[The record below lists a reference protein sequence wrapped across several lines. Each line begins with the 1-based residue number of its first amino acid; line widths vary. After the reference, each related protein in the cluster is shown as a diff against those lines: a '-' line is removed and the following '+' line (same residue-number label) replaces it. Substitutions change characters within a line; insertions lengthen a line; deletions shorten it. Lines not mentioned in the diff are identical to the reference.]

1 MNRIRVK
8 TILCVALAAVMAA
21 VLVIASLALIPRT
34 RSEEILPDPNVAI
47 DDGNGALSVYVSGAE
62 VEEAKN
68 GGYFV
73 PAGAEV
79 TVTVVNETG
88 IFRSLS
94 VTGAQN
100 GSGENGEFAVTNE
113 NDAYDYGCVLEG
125 VIAGPNGLN
134 ISAAAGGVTDADT
147 GKLFSLPYTVD
158 DGDDLLALARI
169 FADDYASADPSAPA
183 KADDLG
189 RFGLAAG
196 EESKLQHG
204 YFRMT
209 ANIIVNDES
218 FEGIGS
224 RGSHGNGMPFQGCFD
239 FNGTYAYINISKTD
253 AKDID
258 FATVSRAENEEEI
271 INVADL
277 GFFSYLYGEGVQDGS
292 AAGAHPCLVRGA
304 DVRGSIAVNTV
315 ASSGLYT
322 GQYRVHAGGVAGSA
336 GKNVVIDG
344 ARSQVS
350 VSVQAGKASLVL
362 GGIFGFCSASVDE
375 WSNAVYE
382 GDYGSISGITNG
394 AGADVFVGGLAGILQ
409 NAYANGFSNTARA
422 TSFVANAD
430 AETSGS
436 AYVGGLAGAV
446 YVGPSLYKFAE
457 TDQPRSV
464 TLRRFASSVRDSF
477 VLSSVIDNESSTA
490 AINPDDFSA
499 GSAGAVAGGFVGGI
513 YVEQSGSSSHTV
525 TVSHVNFTGG
535 SVPLTVT
542 AQTLDGG
549 SRGAAFAGGLIGYI
563 QTDSA
568 AYIRYEVSEN
578 SAAGNPAN
586 STFACDTE
594 ILATQNGVGPAY
606 AGGLFGYNAFN
617 LTDSG
622 ATDGLHFRLTAG
634 EHAFRVTA
642 MQSALSSAG
651 GKNLYD
657 VSAGLYSSRLQAG
670 YALSDFTLYA
680 DNAEVTAGRTA
691 GSAATGDIAA
701 GGFAGKASGDGAAA
715 AISNVTMQFGEDVS
729 VNALGYSYDSQYAH
743 SSGAGADTGNNV
755 YAGGFI
761 GYIQN
766 YGVADNGQAT
776 ASNAKLSNITVR
788 FGSSSGYAVRGVQN
802 AASGNA
808 DYKTEGYVGGVF
820 GMLANCSARNL
831 IFEGA
836 PGGSLIYF
844 TSSNN
849 PNTASVGGLVG
860 ATRSGANTSA
870 SYGSGNLSYLDY
882 AIAGGTVENAHVVG
896 RAYYAPPSEGEITE
910 EGTDPT
916 AVQSGHN
923 YDIYVG
929 GAIGVFGSERGN
941 ISATVSDIYVYDTVV
956 EAIGEQYMRTYAGG
970 VFGGIW
976 YSGSLSAADCAVI
989 GSNVTASSVSFHAHA
1004 GGIAG
1009 LLQSCSVTACHVLD
1023 SSVAAATEAD
1033 TVYMQTGRNR
1043 DWEWFGWGDWYPV
1056 YGDVSIYGSVGGIY
1070 GNLTGSNQA
1079 VSGCYS
1085 NAYLSISGVH
1095 TRIGGIGADD
1105 GGETSRGTNYFVY
1118 ENAGTREGFADSGG
1132 TAYAI
1137 YLHGNYENSLEL
1149 TSSGESGGEEDIF
1162 PNVPYDNVISSDEN
1176 IVSVRKETRNEGSGW
1191 NPQSVD
1197 YNVATGEAS
1206 GTAYASVVVT
1216 LANNDTYT
1224 LCSYPVIVDGETPV
1238 SGFGLGVYDADG
1250 YSAGSASE
1258 IEEGDTDGYFS
1269 YSSEDGVEKYTYVRV
1284 NSGSDKVQNLLV
1296 APRGNLADGTPLAY
1310 FPVLAA
1316 VYDASG
1322 AESSAAV
1329 GAGYVEAILGRCTD
1343 GNQKTPSAFN
1353 GSVTLSFAGEAG
1365 SQTHFTLTPSP
1376 TLAERTVIVVQY
1388 EVDGTKYGVIAEFIP
1403 NEVNGVTAVPGEDTQ
1418 PMGSYTEGEGE
1429 NKDYFYIYAPGDT
1442 VRFDALVS
1450 HIHGDRNSYLVEV
1463 EFEGEAGN
1471 GDDVGSSVSIVSANG
1486 TVDVPAYNAGGP
1498 NIYAVTCNV
1507 LGTGF
1512 SDTVYIEVREEIE
1525 DVSYTLSGAN
1535 VSSDRKAVK
1544 NTDYTFT
1551 ATPQAGYGLA
1561 PAVAIDGTGVTNITE
1576 GAGGTATWNGRNISY
1591 TYDKNTGA
1599 YAFTLPAEMMTA
1611 DVESLTIQISF
1622 AKVYNIVFIP
1632 NYTGGN
1638 ASDDVFTVTVVAGE
1652 KLNATDA
1659 WYADFLEW
1667 RDGKIGEDGSR
1678 SGGLIDSRYGFDFA
1692 GFYLAS
1698 EANSSAAYG
1707 SSFEEMLKAGMTAN
1721 GPIMFYARWTYNVL
1735 VETPEGVTV
1744 SSGLSSSLVQ
1754 ENGIVPIDD
1763 RHGFSFRVRVTA
1775 PGGWAG
1781 ETRFSV
1787 YIRNAEDGQYVDIT
1801 DYFADGANGWFI
1813 DADELLELA
1822 RTNGSG
1828 LLYIRVYSDSLTVW
1842 QGDSAAQEIDSVRSD
1857 GVFTVEYS
1865 ANYSGAQAP
1874 GDVSLLFN
1882 VNDGADELD
1891 LPADTSLRLYY
1902 LQNGA
1907 AVWAGSYTVPEG
1919 GASSVVLAGKGC
1931 VFTALKGF
1939 DAFPADRSGISSE
1952 TFYLVVTLPDNKVN
1966 FEAQLGSA
1974 ASFASSVAVSAA
1986 EPDGDLDLEGYGSV
2000 AGELAGDS
2008 SLQRPTVSAA
2018 EKQLQYYRADVRSVT
2033 AVNAAAGSYAPLTY
2047 TVTAG
2052 CAGIAGAPEDVR
2064 HANLRYV
2071 WEIRR
2076 ADGGAIGT
2084 VWLNGADGMPKNA
2097 LLQSVSAVYF
2107 AAAEG
2112 TETLV
2117 LDGEYVVS
2125 LLAVR
2130 NTQYPGAGT
2139 VLWTKTLSA

>member
-21 VLVIASLALIPRT
+21 ALVIASLALIPRT

-47 DDGNGALSVYVSGAE
+47 DDGNGALSVYVSGAK

-189 RFGLAAG
+189 RFGLTAG

-224 RGSHGNGMPFQGCFD
+224 RGNGMPFQGCFD
-239 FNGTYAYINISKTD
+239 FNGNYAYINISKTD

-258 FATVSRAENEEEI
+258 FATVGRAKNEEEI
-271 INVADL
+271 INVADF

-436 AYVGGLAGAV
+436 AYVGGLAGIA
-446 YVGPSLYKFAE
+446 YVGPALYKFSE
-457 TDQPRSV
+457 TADAKNI
-464 TLRRFASSVRDSF
+464 TIRRFVSEIQDSF
-477 VLSSVIDNESSTA
+477 VLSSVIDNADGSKTN
-490 AINPDDFSA
+490 IKPDDFSS
-499 GSAGAVAGGFVGGI
+499 GSAGAVSGGLVGGV
-513 YVEQSGSSSHTV
+513 YSTSYTV
-525 TVSHVNFTGG
+525 TIS
-535 SVPLTVT
+535 SVRFIDSDSGAPLTVS
-542 AQTLDGG
+542 AQTLDAG
-549 SRGAAFAGGLIGYI
+549 STGAVFAGGMVGYI

-568 AYIRYEVSEN
+568 KNIRYEASDF
-578 SAAGNPAN
+578 STAGNQEYTFDAN
-586 STFACDTE
+586 VSVS
-594 ILATQNGVGPAY
+594 ATQNGAGPAY
-606 AGGLFGYNAFN
+606 AGGLFGYNAFDI
-617 LTDSG
+617 TQSG
-622 ATDGLHFRLTAG
+622 SSESGLHFHLTDG
-634 EHAFRVTA
+634 EHSVNVLAE
-642 MQSALSSAG
+642 QSALSVPGATSTD
-651 GKNLYD
+651 GKSTTMYD
-657 VSAGLYSSRLQAG
+657 VCAGLYSSRLQHD
-670 YALSDFTLYA
+670 YSVYDFTLYA
-680 DNAEVTAGRTA
+680 DKAEVTAQRAA

-701 GGFAGKASGDGAAA
+701 GGFAGKASGGSM
-715 AISNVTMQFGEDVS
+715 SNVSMQFGKNVS
-729 VNALGYSYDSQYAH
+729 VNALGYSYDSAYGH
-743 SSGAGADTGNNV
+743 NGGAGADTGNNV

-761 GYIQN
+761 GYLQN
-766 YGVADNGQAT
+766 CTLNENG
-776 ASNAKLSNITVR
+776 ASDITVN
-788 FGSSSGYAVRGVQN
+788 FGAGSGAGTARYAVRGVQN
-802 AASGNA
+802 AVSGNA

-820 GMLANCSARNL
+820 GMLANGNAWNL
-831 IFEGA
+831 HFTGA
-836 PGGSLIYF
+836 SGGSLIYF

-849 PNTASVGGLVG
+849 PNTASVGGLIG
-860 ATRSGANTSA
+860 ATRTGASTSSA
-870 SYGSGNLSYLDY
+870 SYGSGDINDRNYSAYSVT
-882 AIAGGTVENAHVVG
+882 GGTVKNAHVVG
-896 RAYYAPPSEGEITE
+896 RAYHSEQG
-910 EGTDPT
+910 P
-916 AVQSGHN
+916 
-923 YDIYVG
+923 YFDIYVG
-929 GAIGVFGSERGN
+929 GAIGVFGSESGS
-941 ISATVSDIYVYDTVV
+941 ISATVSNIYVYDTVV
-956 EAIGEQYMRTYAGG
+956 EAIGEQYMLTYAGG

-976 YSGSLSAADCAVI
+976 WAGSLTAENCAAI
-989 GSNVTASSVSFHAHA
+989 GSSVTASSVSAEAYAAGVSGLVQVCTMTGCHAVDT
-1004 GGIAG
+1004 
-1009 LLQSCSVTACHVLD
+1009 SV
-1023 SSVAAATEAD
+1023 E
-1033 TVYMQTGRNR
+1033 
-1043 DWEWFGWGDWYPV
+1043 
-1056 YGDVSIYGSVGGIY
+1056 
-1070 GNLTGSNQA
+1070 A
-1079 VSGCYS
+1079 VSGTTAYAAGIFSAVTSANYNSNSSVSNCYS
-1085 NAYLSISGVH
+1085 NAWLRASGDSV
-1095 TRIGGIGADD
+1095 TYIGGIGTDND
-1105 GGETSRGTNYFVY
+1105 NNGGRSVEGSNNYYVY
-1118 ENAGTREGFADSGG
+1118 ENAQENDGFGNCSGSATSIYLYYERYWDDWGSFEYKYEYYYSLDLAIGG
-1132 TAYAI
+1132 TQ
-1137 YLHGNYENSLEL
+1137 
-1149 TSSGESGGEEDIF
+1149 DIF
-1162 PNVPYDNVISSDEN
+1162 PGVPAGDIRSSDTR
-1176 IVSVRKETRNEGSGW
+1176 IVSINNNRASGVS
-1191 NPQSVD
+1191 Q
-1197 YNVATGEAS
+1197 
-1206 GTAYASVVVT
+1206 GTAYASVVIT
-1216 LANNDTYT
+1216 LANNESYT
-1224 LCSYPVIVDGETPV
+1224 LCSYPIIVNGGTDVTTDFAMNV
-1238 SGFGLGVYDADG
+1238 SDADTDT
-1250 YSAGSASE
+1250 AVDE
-1258 IEEGDTDGYFS
+1258 DNTDGFLEYNNNNQH
-1269 YSSEDGVEKYTYVRV
+1269 YTYVQV
-1284 NSGSDKVQNLLV
+1284 NFGENHEDKPAWVQNLLV
-1296 APRGNLADGTPLAY
+1296 KPNGTDY
-1310 FPVLAA
+1310 FP
-1316 VYDASG
+1316 
-1322 AESSAAV
+1322 SAARV
-1329 GAGYVEAILGRCTD
+1329 YNATAVPQSDTINIDEILRRKGD
-1343 GNQKTPSAFN
+1343 AVSPSSFN
-1353 GSVTLSFAGEAG
+1353 GRVTLAFAGEQG
-1365 SQTHFTLTPSP
+1365 NQTQFTLTPSP
-1376 TLAERTVIVVQY
+1376 TLSARVVVVVEYTVSIGGTEEVFGVIVEY
-1388 EVDGTKYGVIAEFIP
+1388 LP
-1403 NEVNGVTAVPGEDTQ
+1403 NKITDIKVEPADDT
-1418 PMGSYTEGEGE
+1418 PSMGSYEQNGYT
-1429 NKDYFYIYAPGDT
+1429 YYVYAPGDT
-1442 VRFDALVS
+1442 VRFEATVEYANP
-1450 HIHGDRNSYLVEV
+1450 RNSYMVEV
-1463 EFEGEAGN
+1463 EFN
-1471 GDDVGSSVSIVSANG
+1471 GTNVSKNG
-1486 TVDVPAYNAGGP
+1486 TVTIPTSGYSSSYQVVCTLLDEYNGLLGENVPP
-1498 NIYAVTCNV
+1498 SV
-1507 LGTGF
+1507 
-1512 SDTVYIEVREEIE
+1512 TVYIDVRNDIG
-1525 DVSYTLSGAN
+1525 VTYSLSGAN
-1535 VSSDRKAVK
+1535 VTADRKAVEK
-1544 NTDYTFT
+1544 TAYTFT

-1561 PAVAIDGTGVTNITE
+1561 PAVTIDGTGVTNITE

-2033 AVNAAAGSYAPLTY
+2033 AVNAVAGSYALTY

-2052 CAGIAGAPEDVR
+2052 CPGIADAADAPEDVR

-2084 VWLNGADGMPKNA
+2084 VWLNGADDTRKNA

-2107 AAAEG
+2107 AAAEV

-2117 LDGEYVVS
+2117 LDGTDYVVS

>member
-134 ISAAAGGVTDADT
+134 IFADASGVTDADT

-224 RGSHGNGMPFQGCFD
+224 RGKGMPFQGCFD
-239 FNGTYAYINISKTD
+239 FNGNYAYINISKTD

-271 INVADL
+271 INVADF

-436 AYVGGLAGAV
+436 AYVGGLAGIA
-446 YVGPSLYKFAE
+446 YVGESIYEFNE
-457 TDQPRSV
+457 TADAQNI
-464 TLRRFASSVRDSF
+464 TIRRFVSEIQDSF
-477 VLSSVIDNESSTA
+477 VLSSVVDNSKGTKTGIDPN
-490 AINPDDFSA
+490 DFSA
-499 GSAGAVAGGFVGGI
+499 ASAGAVSGGLVGG
-513 YVEQSGSSSHTV
+513 VDSVSHTV
-525 TVSHVNFTGG
+525 TISSIRFIDSDSGA
-535 SVPLTVT
+535 PLTVS
-542 AQTLDGG
+542 AQTLDAG
-549 SRGAAFAGGLIGYI
+549 SSGAVFAGGMVGYI

-568 AYIRYEVSEN
+568 DHILYEASDFSTSEN
-578 SAAGNPAN
+578 TNYTFDAN
-586 STFACDTE
+586 VSVS
-594 ILATQNGVGPAY
+594 ATQNGAGPAY
-606 AGGLFGYNAFN
+606 AGGLFGYNAFDI
-617 LTDSG
+617 TQSG
-622 ATDGLHFRLTAG
+622 SNGLHFHLTDD
-634 EHAFRVTA
+634 EHSFNVLAE
-642 MQSALSSAG
+642 QSALSVPGATSTD
-651 GKNLYD
+651 GKSTTMYD
-657 VSAGLYSSRLQAG
+657 VCAGLYSSRLQEG
-670 YALSDFTLYA
+670 YSVMDFTLYA
-680 DNAEVTAGRTA
+680 ENAEVTAQRAA

-701 GGFAGKASGDGAAA
+701 GGFAGKASGGSM
-715 AISNVTMQFGEDVS
+715 SNVSMQFGKNVS
-729 VNALGYSYDSQYAH
+729 VNALGYSYDSAYGH
-743 SSGAGADTGNNV
+743 DGGAGADTGNNV

-761 GYIQN
+761 GYLQN
-766 YGVADNGQAT
+766 CTLNENGAGD
-776 ASNAKLSNITVR
+776 ITVN
-788 FGSSSGYAVRGVQN
+788 FGAGSGAGTARYAVRGVQN
-802 AASGNA
+802 AVSGNA

-820 GMLANCSARNL
+820 GMLANCSAQNL
-831 IFEGA
+831 NFTGA
-836 PGGSLIYF
+836 SGGSLIYF
-844 TSSNN
+844 TSSHD
-849 PNTASVGGLVG
+849 PNTASVGGLIG
-860 ATRSGANTSA
+860 ATRTGASTSSA
-870 SYGSGNLSYLDY
+870 SYGSGTIFGNYSDY
-882 AIAGGTVENAHVVG
+882 SVAGGTVENAHVVG
-896 RAYYAPPSEGEITE
+896 RAYYSAQGPY
-910 EGTDPT
+910 
-916 AVQSGHN
+916 

-929 GAIGVFGSERGN
+929 GAIGVFGSESGN
-941 ISATVSDIYVYDTVV
+941 TSATVSDIYVYDTVV
-956 EAIGEQYMRTYAGG
+956 EAIGEQYMLTYAGG

-976 YSGSLSAADCAVI
+976 WAGFLTAENCAAI
-989 GSNVTASSVSFHAHA
+989 GSSVTASSVSAEAYAAGVSGLVQVCTMTGCHAVDT
-1004 GGIAG
+1004 
-1009 LLQSCSVTACHVLD
+1009 SV
-1023 SSVAAATEAD
+1023 E
-1033 TVYMQTGRNR
+1033 
-1043 DWEWFGWGDWYPV
+1043 
-1056 YGDVSIYGSVGGIY
+1056 
-1070 GNLTGSNQA
+1070 A
-1079 VSGCYS
+1079 VSGTTAYAAGIFSAVTSANYNSNSSVSNCYS
-1085 NAYLSISGVH
+1085 NAWLRASGDSR
-1095 TRIGGIGADD
+1095 TYIGGIGTDND
-1105 GGETSRGTNYFVY
+1105 NNGGRSVEGSNNYYVY
-1118 ENAGTREGFADSGG
+1118 ENAGNASGFANSDGS
-1132 TAYAI
+1132 AYAI
-1137 YLHGNYENSLEL
+1137 YLYGSTNSYSNSLTL
-1149 TSSGESGGEEDIF
+1149 ANIGDTADIF
-1162 PNVPYDNVISSDEN
+1162 PDIPFD
-1176 IVSVRKETRNEGSGW
+1176 SVRISEGTDVIGIENREVPPDW
-1191 NPQSVD
+1191 WWQD
-1197 YNVATGEAS
+1197 YEYYNTVAALNS
-1206 GTAYASVVVT
+1206 GTAYASVVIE
-1216 LANNDTYT
+1216 LNGKPYT
-1224 LCSYPVIVDGETPV
+1224 LCSYPIVVGGEAPLDDFALNV
-1238 SGFGLGVYDADG
+1238 SDADTDTAVNG
-1250 YSAGSASE
+1250 GN
-1258 IEEGDTDGYFS
+1258 TDGFL
-1269 YSSEDGVEKYTYVRV
+1269 EDNSKHYTYVRV
-1284 NSGSDKVQNLLV
+1284 DFGVEHADDAAWAQNLRV
-1296 APRGNLADGTPLAY
+1296 EPNGTDY
-1310 FPVLAA
+1310 FPSAA
-1316 VYDASG
+1316 RVYDATEVPQSDTIDKDYIDKILAG
-1322 AESSAAV
+1322 KGDAV
-1329 GAGYVEAILGRCTD
+1329 SPAT
-1343 GNQKTPSAFN
+1343 FN
-1353 GSVTLSFAGEAG
+1353 GRVSLAFAGEQG
-1365 SQTHFTLTPSP
+1365 SQTQFTLTPSP
-1376 TLAERTVIVVQY
+1376 TLSARVVIVVEY
-1388 EVDGTKYGVIAEFIP
+1388 TVSIGGEEEVFGVIVEYLP
-1403 NEVNGVTAVPGEDTQ
+1403 NKITGIKVEPADDT
-1418 PMGSYTEGEGE
+1418 PSMGSYEKGGYT
-1429 NKDYFYIYAPGDT
+1429 YYVYAPGDT
-1442 VRFDALVS
+1442 VRFEATVEYANP
-1450 HIHGDRNSYLVEV
+1450 RNSYMVEV
-1463 EFEGEAGN
+1463 EFDD
-1471 GDDVGSSVSIVSANG
+1471 GDNDANTNSVSKNG
-1486 TVDVPAYNAGGP
+1486 TVTIPVTGYSLQYRVKCTLLNEYKGLLGQNVPDS
-1498 NIYAVTCNV
+1498 V
-1507 LGTGF
+1507 
-1512 SDTVYIEVREEIE
+1512 TVYIDVRNDIG
-1525 DVSYTLSGAN
+1525 VTYQLSGSN
-1535 VSSDRKAVK
+1535 VAADRKAVE

-1561 PAVAIDGTGVTNITE
+1561 PTVTINKIAVDNIRE
-1576 GAGGTATWNGRNISY
+1576 GGGTATWKDQDIIY
-1591 TYDKNTGA
+1591 TYDSNTGA

-1611 DVESLTIQISF
+1611 AVTSLDIHITF
-1622 AKVYNIVFIP
+1622 AKVYNIVFIA
-1632 NYTGGN
+1632 NFTGES
-1638 ASDDVFTVTVVAGE
+1638 APEAFTVTVEAGLQLSE
-1652 KLNATDA
+1652 PAGLD
-1659 WYADFLEW
+1659 DFIKELEN
-1667 RDGKIGEDGSR
+1667 
-1678 SGGLIDSRYGFDFA
+1678 SRYGFDFA

-1707 SSFEEMLKAGMTAN
+1707 SSFEDLKNKMFVN

-1801 DYFADGANGWFI
+1801 DYFADGANGWSI

-2033 AVNAAAGSYAPLTY
+2033 AVAAAGSYALTY

-2052 CAGIAGAPEDVR
+2052 CPGIADAADAPEDVR

-2084 VWLNGADGMPKNA
+2084 VWLNGADDTRKNA

-2112 TETLV
+2112 METLV
-2117 LDGEYVVS
+2117 LAGTDYVVS

>member
-8 TILCVALAAVMAA
+8 TILCVALAAVMVAA
-21 VLVIASLALIPRT
+21 LVIASLALIPRT
-34 RSEEILPDPNVAI
+34 RSEEILPNPNVAI

-62 VEEAKN
+62 VEEAKD

-94 VTGAQN
+94 VTGAKDN
-100 GSGENGEFAVTNE
+100 GQDVKIIVTNE

-134 ISAAAGGVTDADT
+134 IFADASGVTDADT

-158 DGDDLLALARI
+158 DGDDLLALTRI

-209 ANIIVNDES
+209 ANIIVNSDQ
-218 FEGIGS
+218 FEGLGS
-224 RGSHGNGMPFQGCFD
+224 RTVELPNGTKKGMPFQGCFD
-239 FNGTYAYINISKTD
+239 FNGNYAYINISKTN

-258 FATVSRAENEEEI
+258 FARVDSAEDEEKS
-271 INVADL
+271 INVADF

-292 AAGAHPCLVRGA
+292 AAGAYPCLVRGA

-394 AGADVFVGGLAGILQ
+394 EGADVFVGGLAGILQ

-436 AYVGGLAGAV
+436 AYVGGLAGIA
-446 YVGPSLYKFAE
+446 YVGPALYKFSE
-457 TDQPRSV
+457 TADAKNI
-464 TLRRFASSVRDSF
+464 TIRRFVSEIQDSF
-477 VLSSVIDNESSTA
+477 VLSSVVDNSKGTKTGIDPN
-490 AINPDDFSA
+490 DFSA
-499 GSAGAVAGGFVGGI
+499 ASAGAVSGGLVGG
-513 YVEQSGSSSHTV
+513 VDSVSHTV
-525 TVSHVNFTGG
+525 TISSIRFIDSDSGA
-535 SVPLTVT
+535 PLTVS
-542 AQTLDGG
+542 AQTLDAG
-549 SRGAAFAGGLIGYI
+549 STGAVFAGGMVGYI

-568 AYIRYEVSEN
+568 DHILYEASDFSTSEN
-578 SAAGNPAN
+578 TNYTFDAN
-586 STFACDTE
+586 VSVS
-594 ILATQNGVGPAY
+594 ATQNGAGPAY
-606 AGGLFGYNAFN
+606 AGGLFGYNAFDI
-617 LTDSG
+617 TQSG
-622 ATDGLHFRLTAG
+622 SNGLHFHLTDD
-634 EHAFRVTA
+634 EHSFNVLAE
-642 MQSALSSAG
+642 QSALSVPG
-651 GKNLYD
+651 VFENGKKTMYD
-657 VSAGLYSSRLQAG
+657 VSAGLYSSRLQQG
-670 YALSDFTLYA
+670 YSVRDFTLYA
-680 DNAEVTAGRTA
+680 ENAEVTAQRAA

-701 GGFAGKASGDGAAA
+701 GGFAGKASGGSM
-715 AISNVTMQFGEDVS
+715 SNVSMQFGQNVS
-729 VNALGYSYDSQYAH
+729 VNALGYSYDSAYGH
-743 SSGAGADTGNNV
+743 DGGAGADTGNNV

-761 GYIQN
+761 GYLQN
-766 YGVADNGQAT
+766 CTLNENGAGD
-776 ASNAKLSNITVR
+776 ITVN
-788 FGSSSGYAVRGVQN
+788 FGAGSGAGTARYAVRGVQN
-802 AASGNA
+802 AVSGNA

-820 GMLANCSARNL
+820 GMLANGTAQNL
-831 IFEGA
+831 NFTGA
-836 PGGSLIYF
+836 SGGSLIYF
-844 TSSNN
+844 TSSHD
-849 PNTASVGGLVG
+849 PNTASVGGLIG
-860 ATRSGANTSA
+860 ATRTGASTSSA
-870 SYGSGNLSYLDY
+870 SYGSGDINDRNYSAYSVT
-882 AIAGGTVENAHVVG
+882 GGTVKNAHVVG
-896 RAYYAPPSEGEITE
+896 RAYHSEQG
-910 EGTDPT
+910 P
-916 AVQSGHN
+916 
-923 YDIYVG
+923 YFDIYVG
-929 GAIGVFGSERGN
+929 GAIGVFGSESGS
-941 ISATVSDIYVYDTVV
+941 ISATVSNIYVYDTVV
-956 EAIGEQYMRTYAGG
+956 EAIGEQYMLTYAGG

-976 YSGSLSAADCAVI
+976 WAGSLTAQNCAAI
-989 GSNVTASSVSFHAHA
+989 GSSVTASSVSAEAYAA
-1004 GGIAG
+1004 GVSG
-1009 LLQSCSVTACHVLD
+1009 LVQVCTMTGCYAVDTSV
-1023 SSVAAATEAD
+1023 E
-1033 TVYMQTGRNR
+1033 
-1043 DWEWFGWGDWYPV
+1043 
-1056 YGDVSIYGSVGGIY
+1056 
-1070 GNLTGSNQA
+1070 A
-1079 VSGCYS
+1079 VSGTTAYAAGIFSAVTSANRDSNSSVSNCYS
-1085 NAYLSISGVH
+1085 NAWLRASGDSR
-1095 TRIGGIGADD
+1095 TYIGGIGTDNDNND
-1105 GGETSRGTNYFVY
+1105 GRSVGGSNNYYVY
-1118 ENAGTREGFADSGG
+1118 ENAQENEGFGNCSGSA
-1132 TAYAI
+1132 TSI
-1137 YLHGNYENSLEL
+1137 YLYRERYWDLGYYYEYYYSLGL
-1149 TSSGESGGEEDIF
+1149 AIDGTHNIF
-1162 PNVPYDNVISSDEN
+1162 PDVPAGDIRSSDTG
-1176 IVSVRKETRNEGSGW
+1176 IVSINNNRASGVS
-1191 NPQSVD
+1191 Q
-1197 YNVATGEAS
+1197 
-1206 GTAYASVVVT
+1206 GTAYASVVIE
-1216 LANNDTYT
+1216 LNGKLYT
-1224 LCSYPVIVDGETPV
+1224 LCSYPIVVGGETPLDDFALNV
-1238 SGFGLGVYDADG
+1238 SDADTDTAVNG
-1250 YSAGSASE
+1250 GN
-1258 IEEGDTDGYFS
+1258 TDGFLEYNNQH
-1269 YSSEDGVEKYTYVRV
+1269 YTYVRV
-1284 NSGSDKVQNLLV
+1284 DFGVEHADDAVWAQNLRV
-1296 APRGNLADGTPLAY
+1296 EPNGTDY
-1310 FPVLAA
+1310 FP
-1316 VYDASG
+1316 
-1322 AESSAAV
+1322 SAARV
-1329 GAGYVEAILGRCTD
+1329 YNATAVPQSDTINNDYIAAILAGKGDAVSPAT
-1343 GNQKTPSAFN
+1343 FN
-1353 GSVTLSFAGEAG
+1353 GRVSLAFAGEQG
-1365 SQTHFTLTPSP
+1365 SQTQFTLTPSP
-1376 TLAERTVIVVQY
+1376 TLSARVVIVVEY
-1388 EVDGTKYGVIAEFIP
+1388 TVSIGGEEEVFGVIVEYLP
-1403 NEVNGVTAVPGEDTQ
+1403 NKITGIKVEPADDT
-1418 PMGSYTEGEGE
+1418 PSMGSYEKGGYT
-1429 NKDYFYIYAPGDT
+1429 YYVYAPGDT
-1442 VRFDALVS
+1442 VRFEATVEYANP
-1450 HIHGDRNSYLVEV
+1450 RNSYMVEV
-1463 EFEGEAGN
+1463 EFDD
-1471 GDDVGSSVSIVSANG
+1471 GDNDANTNSVSKNG
-1486 TVDVPAYNAGGP
+1486 TVTIPVTGYSLQYRVKCTLLNEYKGLLGQNVPDS
-1498 NIYAVTCNV
+1498 V
-1507 LGTGF
+1507 
-1512 SDTVYIEVREEIE
+1512 TVYIDVRNDIG
-1525 DVSYTLSGAN
+1525 VTYQLSGSN
-1535 VSSDRKAVK
+1535 VAADRKAVE

-1561 PAVAIDGTGVTNITE
+1561 PTVTINKIAVDNIRE
-1576 GAGGTATWNGRNISY
+1576 GGGTATWKDQDIIY
-1591 TYDKNTGA
+1591 TYDSNTGA

-1611 DVESLTIQISF
+1611 AVTSLDIHITF
-1622 AKVYNIVFIP
+1622 AKVYNIVFIA
-1632 NYTGGN
+1632 NFTGES
-1638 ASDDVFTVTVVAGE
+1638 APEAFTVTVEAGLQLSE
-1652 KLNATDA
+1652 PAGLD
-1659 WYADFLEW
+1659 DFIKELEN
-1667 RDGKIGEDGSR
+1667 
-1678 SGGLIDSRYGFDFA
+1678 SRYGFDFA

-1801 DYFADGANGWFI
+1801 DYFADGANGWSI

-2033 AVNAAAGSYAPLTY
+2033 AVNAAAGSYALTY

-2052 CAGIAGAPEDVR
+2052 CPGIADAADAPEDVR

-2084 VWLNGADGMPKNA
+2084 VWLNGADDTRKNA

-2117 LDGEYVVS
+2117 LVGTDYVVS

>member
-1 MNRIRVK
+1 MSRTRIK
-8 TILCVALAAVMAA
+8 TILCVALAALLAA
-21 VLVIASLALIPRT
+21 SLVLAALALIPRT
-34 RSEEILPDPNVAI
+34 RSAELPEKSNVEIE
-47 DDGNGALSVYVSGAE
+47 DGNGALSVYVSGPDVSLA
-62 VEEAKN
+62 AD
-68 GGYFV
+68 GGYYV
-73 PAGAEV
+73 PAGKEF

-88 IFRSLS
+88 VFSALTVS
-94 VTGAQN
+94 D
-100 GSGENGEFAVTNE
+100 GSGNTIASRTNAGE
-113 NDAYDYGCVLEG
+113 YDYGCVVEG
-125 VIAGPNGLN
+125 LSSESGTITVRA
-134 ISAAAGGVTDADT
+134 SARGVTSADR
-147 GKLFSLPYTVD
+147 GKLFSLSYPID
-158 DGDDLLALARI
+158 DAETLIALANI
-169 FADDYASADPSAPA
+169 LAGGGSAADYLLFGFGDGASIGTEEKAAADGA
-183 KADDLG
+183 L
-189 RFGLAAG
+189 RY
-196 EESKLQHG
+196 G
-204 YFRMT
+204 YYRLT
-209 ANIIVNDES
+209 SNIIVNDS
-218 FEGIGS
+218 RFDGLGS
-224 RGSHGNGMPFQGCFD
+224 RGGMPFQGCFD
-239 FNGTYAYINISKTD
+239 FDGHYAYINISKTD
-253 AKDID
+253 ADEISFTSVQK
-258 FATVSRAENEEEI
+258 SENTDVVQ
-271 INVADL
+271 VADL
-277 GFFSYLYGEGVQDGS
+277 GFFSYIYG
-292 AAGAHPCLVRGA
+292 GADENGRPCLVRGA

-315 ASSGLYT
+315 SSAPGA
-322 GQYRVHAGGVAGSA
+322 GEYRLHAGGIAGSA
-336 GKNVVIDG
+336 GKDIVFDG
-344 ARSQVS
+344 VRSQVS
-350 VSVQAGKASLVL
+350 VSVQAGRATLLL
-362 GGIFGFCSASVDE
+362 GGLFGFSSASVDE
-375 WSNAVYE
+375 WSQAVYE
-382 GDYGSISGITNG
+382 GDYGSISGITQGSG
-394 AGADVFVGGLAGILQ
+394 ANVFVGGLAGVVQ
-409 NAYANGFSNTARA
+409 NAYANGFSNTARS
-422 TSFVANAD
+422 TSFVANAN
-430 AETSGS
+430 ASLSGS

-870 SYGSGNLSYLDY
+870 SYGSGNLSYSDY
-882 AIAGGTVENAHVVG
+882 AVAGGTVENAHVVG

-941 ISATVSDIYVYDTVV
+941 ISAAVSDIYVYDTVV

-1162 PNVPYDNVISSDEN
+1162 PNVPYDNVISSDEK
-1176 IVSVRKETRNEGSGW
+1176 IVSVREEIRNEGSGW
-1191 NPQSVD
+1191 NPQYVD

-1224 LCSYPVIVDGETPV
+1224 LCSYLVIVDGETPV

-1258 IEEGDTDGYFS
+1258 IKEGDTDGYFP

-1329 GAGYVEAILGRCTD
+1329 GAGYVETILGRCTD

-1429 NKDYFYIYAPGDT
+1429 NKDYYYIYAPGDT

-1463 EFEGEAGN
+1463 EFKGEAGN

-1561 PAVAIDGTGVTNITE
+1561 PAVTINGTEVQGIQA
-1576 GAGGTATWNGRNISY
+1576 GGGTATWNDDDISY
-1591 TYDKNTGA
+1591 TYDSDTGA
-1599 YAFTLPAEMMTA
+1599 YTFTLPANMLA
-1611 DVESLTIQISF
+1611 GLTGLNISITF
-1622 AKVYNIVFIP
+1622 QKVYNIVFIA
-1632 NYTGGN
+1632 NFTGD
-1638 ASDDVFTVTVVAGE
+1638 AADEAFFSVTVVAGSSLA
-1652 KLNATDA
+1652 KPAGLD
-1659 WYADFLEW
+1659 DFIASLQ
-1667 RDGKIGEDGSR
+1667 G
-1678 SGGLIDSRYGFDFA
+1678 SRYGFEFS
-1692 GFYLAS
+1692 GFYLAR
-1698 EANSSAAYG
+1698 EASSSAAYG
-1707 SSFEEMLKAGMTAN
+1707 DSFADMLSYEQPLAVN

-1735 VETPEGVTV
+1735 VEAPEGVELT
-1744 SSGLSSSLVQ
+1744 SGLNAGLVQ
-1754 ENGIVPIDD
+1754 GDGLLPIDD
-1763 RHGFSFRVRVTA
+1763 RHGFSFEIDV
-1775 PGGWAG
+1775 PSGWEGEPRFAVFLRAEDDAEG
-1781 ETRFSV
+1781 ETEYF
-1787 YIRNAEDGQYVDIT
+1787 DIT
-1801 DYFADGANGWFI
+1801 SAFSDGANGWYI
-1813 DADELLELA
+1813 DADSLGNFTELYA
-1822 RTNGSG
+1822 SG
-1828 LLYIRVYSDSLTVW
+1828 LLYVRVYFDSLTVW
-1842 QGDSAAQEIDSVRSD
+1842 AGDGHAEEIDALRSD
-1857 GVFTVEYS
+1857 GVFTAEYA
-1865 ANYSGAQAP
+1865 ANYRGGQAA
-1874 GDVSLLFN
+1874 GEVSLQF
-1882 VNDGADELD
+1882 GEA
-1891 LPADTSLRLYY
+1891 LPKNTSLRLYY
-1902 LQNGA
+1902 LQDGA
-1907 AVWAGSYTVPEG
+1907 AVWAGYAVAEG
-1919 GASSVVLAGKGC
+1919 GEERFSLTGGD
-1931 VFTALKGF
+1931 FTPLDGF
-1939 DAFPADRSGISSE
+1939 GDFPAAERGNIDSE
-1952 TFYLVVTLPDNKVN
+1952 VFYVVVTLPNNEVN
-1966 FEAQLGSA
+1966 FDFGTGT
-1974 ASFASSVAVSAA
+1974 SFASSVSVQNGDQAYA
-1986 EPDGDLDLEGYGSV
+1986 DGAFTGYGSE
-2000 AGELAGDS
+2000 AERLAESAD
-2008 SLQRPTVSAA
+2008 LEAPPAAAA
-2018 EKQLQYYRADVRSVT
+2018 EK
-2033 AVNAAAGSYAPLTY
+2033 PLTY
-2047 TVTAG
+2047 FKADSREG
-2052 CAGIAGAPEDVR
+2052 GIAGSGGSYTLTYTLAEGCRGDADAPEDIR
-2064 HANLRYV
+2064 HESLRYV

-2076 ADGGAIGT
+2076 TDGEEIGGAAFAGT
-2084 VWLNGADGMPKNA
+2084 LLLASNA
-2097 LLQSVSAVYF
+2097 AVYYT
-2107 AAAEG
+2107 AESGVLTLGESG
-2112 TETLV
+2112 T
-2117 LDGEYVVS
+2117 YIVS
-2125 LLAVR
+2125 LLAVQ
-2130 NTQYPGAGT
+2130 NTQSPGAGT
-2139 VLWTKTLSA
+2139 VLWQSDAIIVS

>member
-8 TILCVALAAVMAA
+8 TILCVALAAVMVAA
-21 VLVIASLALIPRT
+21 LVIASLALIPRT
-34 RSEEILPDPNVAI
+34 RSEEILPNPNVAI

-62 VEEAKN
+62 VEEAKD

-94 VTGAQN
+94 VTGAKDN
-100 GSGENGEFAVTNE
+100 GRDVEIIVTNE

-134 ISAAAGGVTDADT
+134 IFADASGVTDADT

-158 DGDDLLALARI
+158 DGDDLLALTRI

-209 ANIIVNDES
+209 ANIIVNSDQ
-218 FEGIGS
+218 FEGLGS
-224 RGSHGNGMPFQGCFD
+224 RTVELPNGTKKGMPFQGCFD
-239 FNGTYAYINISKTD
+239 FNGNYAYINISKTN

-258 FATVSRAENEEEI
+258 FARVDSAEDEEKS
-271 INVADL
+271 INVADF

-436 AYVGGLAGAV
+436 AYVGGLAGIA
-446 YVGPSLYKFAE
+446 YVGPALYKFSE
-457 TDQPRSV
+457 TADAKNI
-464 TLRRFASSVRDSF
+464 TIRRFVSEIQDSF
-477 VLSSVIDNESSTA
+477 VLSSVIDNAGGSKTD
-490 AINPDDFSA
+490 IDPDDFSS
-499 GSAGAVAGGFVGGI
+499 GSAGAVAGGLVGGV
-513 YVEQSGSSSHTV
+513 YSTSYTV
-525 TVSHVNFTGG
+525 TIS
-535 SVPLTVT
+535 SVRFIDSDSGAPLTVS
-542 AQTLDGG
+542 AQTLDAG
-549 SRGAAFAGGLIGYI
+549 STGAVFAGGMVGYI

-568 AYIRYEVSEN
+568 NHILYEASDFSTAENTNYTFDANVSV
-578 SAAGNPAN
+578 S
-586 STFACDTE
+586 
-594 ILATQNGVGPAY
+594 ATQNGAGPAY
-606 AGGLFGYNAFN
+606 AGGLFGYNAF
-617 LTDSG
+617 DIEQSG
-622 ATDGLHFRLTAG
+622 SSESGLHFHLTDG
-634 EHAFRVTA
+634 EHSFNVLAE
-642 MQSALSSAG
+642 QSALSVPGATSTD
-651 GKNLYD
+651 GKSTTMYD
-657 VSAGLYSSRLQAG
+657 VCAGLYSSRLQEG
-670 YALSDFTLYA
+670 YSVMDFTLYA
-680 DNAEVTAGRTA
+680 ENAEVTAQRAA

-701 GGFAGKASGDGAAA
+701 GGFVGKASGGSM
-715 AISNVTMQFGEDVS
+715 SNVSMQFGKNVS
-729 VNALGYSYDSQYAH
+729 VNALGYSYESEYNHIPDTTGQN
-743 SSGAGADTGNNV
+743 TGNNV

-761 GYIQN
+761 GYLQN
-766 YGVADNGQAT
+766 CTLNENGAGD
-776 ASNAKLSNITVR
+776 ITVN
-788 FGSSSGYAVRGVQN
+788 FGAGSGAGTARYAVRGVQN
-802 AASGNA
+802 AVSGNA

-820 GMLANCSARNL
+820 GMLANSEAQNL
-831 IFEGA
+831 NFTGA
-836 PGGSLIYF
+836 SGGSLIYF
-844 TSSNN
+844 TSSHD
-849 PNTASVGGLVG
+849 PNTASAGGLIG
-860 ATRSGANTSA
+860 ATRSGANSSSTA
-870 SYGSGNLSYLDY
+870 SYGSGNINEDY
-882 AIAGGTVENAHVVG
+882 GNYSVTGGTVKNAHVVG
-896 RAYYAPPSEGEITE
+896 RAYHSEQV
-910 EGTDPT
+910 DDK
-916 AVQSGHN
+916 

-929 GAIGVFGSERGN
+929 GAIGVFGSESGN
-941 ISATVSDIYVYDTVV
+941 VSATVSNIYVYDTVV
-956 EAIGEQYMRTYAGG
+956 EAIGEQNMLTYAGG

-976 YSGSLSAADCAVI
+976 YSGTLSARNCVVI
-989 GSNVTASSVSFHAHA
+989 GSSVTASSVSYRAFAA
-1004 GGIAG
+1004 GVTGI
-1009 LLQSCSVTACHVLD
+1009 LQGTTA
-1023 SSVAAATEAD
+1023 
-1033 TVYMQTGRNR
+1033 
-1043 DWEWFGWGDWYPV
+1043 
-1056 YGDVSIYGSVGGIY
+1056 
-1070 GNLTGSNQA
+1070 NLTNSYVIDTSVQA
-1079 VSGCYS
+1079 QAPNSTAYVAGFSSRCRGGENLNGNYS
-1085 NAYLSISGVH
+1085 NAYLNAGGSTTVVAPVAVLENSTYFGWPSYKYAVNHDKREHYQNNYYVIANVQSMSKVALYDLQGHPVEGYGRRWGVAYESDFAPLYLALTESDYTSASVAANRFLTIYEH
-1095 TRIGGIGADD
+1095 LQDTTRIYVE
-1105 GGETSRGTNYFVY
+1105 GEPLNGNRFSRDT
-1118 ENAGTREGFADSGG
+1118 AGT
-1132 TAYAI
+1132 Y
-1137 YLHGNYENSLEL
+1137 
-1149 TSSGESGGEEDIF
+1149 
-1162 PNVPYDNVISSDEN
+1162 
-1176 IVSVRKETRNEGSGW
+1176 
-1191 NPQSVD
+1191 
-1197 YNVATGEAS
+1197 
-1206 GTAYASVVVT
+1206 YASVCVSLPDKEGNTVDYE
-1216 LANNDTYT
+1216 LCTY
-1224 LCSYPVIVDGETPV
+1224 PIIVGDGTSV
-1238 SGFGLGVYDADG
+1238 NTFDMGVYDADS
-1250 YSAGSASE
+1250 YQT
-1258 IEEGDTDGYFS
+1258 EEGAVNEPIGSETADGYAT
-1269 YSSEDGVEKYTYVRV
+1269 YHAEATAEEDGTPVPERNYTYVLV

-1296 APRGNLADGTPLAY
+1296 APSGTLSDNTLLTC
-1310 FPVLAA
+1310 FPSLAA
-1316 VYDASG
+1316 VYDASKVTRGEGETDDAYIGRIIG
-1322 AESSAAV
+1322 ACQNTVVPSS
-1329 GAGYVEAILGRCTD
+1329 
-1343 GNQKTPSAFN
+1343 FN
-1353 GSVTLSFAGEAG
+1353 GRVTLAFAGEQG
-1365 SQTHFTLTPSP
+1365 NQTQFTLTPSP
-1376 TLAERTVIVVQY
+1376 TLSARVVVVVEYTVSIGGTEEVFGVIVEY
-1388 EVDGTKYGVIAEFIP
+1388 LP
-1403 NEVNGVTAVPGEDTQ
+1403 NKITGIKVEPADDT
-1418 PMGSYTEGEGE
+1418 PSMGSYEQNGYT
-1429 NKDYFYIYAPGDT
+1429 YYVYAPGDT
-1442 VRFDALVS
+1442 VRFEATVEYANP
-1450 HIHGDRNSYLVEV
+1450 RNSYMVEV
-1463 EFEGEAGN
+1463 EFN
-1471 GDDVGSSVSIVSANG
+1471 GTNVSKNG
-1486 TVDVPAYNAGGP
+1486 TVTIPTSGYSSSYQVVCTLLYEYKGLLGQNVPDS
-1498 NIYAVTCNV
+1498 V
-1507 LGTGF
+1507 
-1512 SDTVYIEVREEIE
+1512 TVYIAVRNDIG
-1525 DVSYTLSGAN
+1525 VTYSLSGAN
-1535 VSSDRKAVK
+1535 VTADRKAVEK
-1544 NTDYTFT
+1544 TAYTFT

-1561 PAVAIDGTGVTNITE
+1561 PTVTINKIAVDNIRE
-1576 GAGGTATWNGRNISY
+1576 GGGTATWKDQDIIY
-1591 TYDKNTGA
+1591 TYDSNTGA

-1611 DVESLTIQISF
+1611 AVTSLDIHITF
-1622 AKVYNIVFIP
+1622 AKVYNIVFIA
-1632 NYTGGN
+1632 NFTGES
-1638 ASDDVFTVTVVAGE
+1638 APEAFTVTVEAGLQLSE
-1652 KLNATDA
+1652 PAGLD
-1659 WYADFLEW
+1659 DFIKELEN
-1667 RDGKIGEDGSR
+1667 
-1678 SGGLIDSRYGFDFA
+1678 SRYGFDFA

-1707 SSFEEMLKAGMTAN
+1707 SSFEDLKNKMFVN

-1801 DYFADGANGWFI
+1801 DYFADGANGWSI

-2033 AVNAAAGSYAPLTY
+2033 AVNAAAGSYALTY

-2052 CAGIAGAPEDVR
+2052 CPGIAHAADAPEDVR

-2084 VWLNGADGMPKNA
+2084 VWLNGADDTRKNA

-2117 LDGEYVVS
+2117 LDGTDYVVS

>member
-158 DGDDLLALARI
+158 DGDDLLALTRI

-209 ANIIVNDES
+209 ANIIVNSDQ
-218 FEGIGS
+218 FEGLGS
-224 RGSHGNGMPFQGCFD
+224 RTVELPNGTKKGMPFQGCFD
-239 FNGTYAYINISKTD
+239 FNGNYAYINISKTD

-258 FATVSRAENEEEI
+258 FARVDSAEDEEKS
-271 INVADL
+271 INVADF
-277 GFFSYLYGEGVQDGS
+277 GFFSYLYGEGVQSGS

-315 ASSGLYT
+315 ATSGLYT
-322 GQYRVHAGGVAGSA
+322 EQYRVHAGGVAGSA

-436 AYVGGLAGAV
+436 AYVGGLAGIA
-446 YVGPSLYKFAE
+446 YVGPALYKFSE
-457 TDQPRSV
+457 TADAKNI
-464 TLRRFASSVRDSF
+464 TIRRFVSEIQDSF
-477 VLSSVIDNESSTA
+477 VLSSVIDNADGSKTN
-490 AINPDDFSA
+490 IKPDDFSS
-499 GSAGAVAGGFVGGI
+499 GSAGAVSGGLVGGV
-513 YVEQSGSSSHTV
+513 YSTSYTV
-525 TVSHVNFTGG
+525 TIS
-535 SVPLTVT
+535 SVRFIDSDSGAPLTVS
-542 AQTLDGG
+542 AQTLDAG
-549 SRGAAFAGGLIGYI
+549 STGAVFAGGMVGYI

-568 AYIRYEVSEN
+568 KNIRYEASDF
-578 SAAGNPAN
+578 STAGNQEYTFDAN
-586 STFACDTE
+586 VSVS
-594 ILATQNGVGPAY
+594 ATQNGAGPAY
-606 AGGLFGYNAFN
+606 AGGLFGYNAFDI
-617 LTDSG
+617 TQSG
-622 ATDGLHFRLTAG
+622 SNGLHFHLTDG
-634 EHAFRVTA
+634 EHSFNVLAE
-642 MQSALSSAG
+642 QSALSVPGVFAN
-651 GKNLYD
+651 GKKTMYD
-657 VSAGLYSSRLQAG
+657 VSAGLYSSRLQQG
-670 YALSDFTLYA
+670 YSVRDFTLYA
-680 DNAEVTAGRTA
+680 ENAEVTAQRAA

-701 GGFAGKASGDGAAA
+701 GGFVGKASGGSM
-715 AISNVTMQFGEDVS
+715 SNVSMQFGQNVS
-729 VNALGYSYDSQYAH
+729 VNALGYSYDSAYGH
-743 SSGAGADTGNNV
+743 NGGAGADTGNNV

-761 GYIQN
+761 GYLQN
-766 YGVADNGQAT
+766 CMLNGIAVDFSAGSGAGT
-776 ASNAKLSNITVR
+776 AR
-788 FGSSSGYAVRGVQN
+788 YAVRGVQN
-802 AASGNA
+802 AVSGNA

-820 GMLANCSARNL
+820 GMLANSEAQNL
-831 IFEGA
+831 NFTGA
-836 PGGSLIYF
+836 SGGSLIYF
-844 TSSNN
+844 TSSHD
-849 PNTASVGGLVG
+849 PNTASAGGLIG
-860 ATRSGANTSA
+860 ATRSGANSSSTA
-870 SYGSGNLSYLDY
+870 SYGSGNINEDY
-882 AIAGGTVENAHVVG
+882 GNYSVTGGTVKNAHVVG
-896 RAYYAPPSEGEITE
+896 RAYHSEQG
-910 EGTDPT
+910 P
-916 AVQSGHN
+916 
-923 YDIYVG
+923 YFDIYVG
-929 GAIGVFGSERGN
+929 GAIGVFGSESGS
-941 ISATVSDIYVYDTVV
+941 ISATVSNIYVYDTVV
-956 EAIGEQYMRTYAGG
+956 EAIGEQNMLTYAGG

-976 YSGSLSAADCAVI
+976 YSGTLSARNCVVI
-989 GSNVTASSVSFHAHA
+989 GSSVTASSVSAEAYAA
-1004 GGIAG
+1004 GVSG
-1009 LLQSCSVTACHVLD
+1009 LVQVCTMTGCYAVDTSV
-1023 SSVAAATEAD
+1023 E
-1033 TVYMQTGRNR
+1033 
-1043 DWEWFGWGDWYPV
+1043 
-1056 YGDVSIYGSVGGIY
+1056 
-1070 GNLTGSNQA
+1070 A
-1079 VSGCYS
+1079 VSGTTAYAAGIFSAVTSANRDSNSSVSNCYS
-1085 NAYLSISGVH
+1085 NAWLRASGDSR
-1095 TRIGGIGADD
+1095 TYIGGIGTDND
-1105 GGETSRGTNYFVY
+1105 NNGGRSVEGSNNYYVY
-1118 ENAGTREGFADSGG
+1118 ENAQENDGFGNCSGSATSIYLYYERYWDWGSFEDKYEYYYSLDLAIGG
-1132 TAYAI
+1132 T
-1137 YLHGNYENSLEL
+1137 H
-1149 TSSGESGGEEDIF
+1149 DIF
-1162 PNVPYDNVISSDEN
+1162 PGVPAGDIRSSDTR
-1176 IVSVRKETRNEGSGW
+1176 IVSINNNRASGVS
-1191 NPQSVD
+1191 Q
-1197 YNVATGEAS
+1197 
-1206 GTAYASVVVT
+1206 GTAYASVVIE
-1216 LANNDTYT
+1216 LNGKLYT
-1224 LCSYPVIVDGETPV
+1224 LCSYPIVVGGETPLDDFALNV
-1238 SGFGLGVYDADG
+1238 SDADTDTAVNG
-1250 YSAGSASE
+1250 GN
-1258 IEEGDTDGYFS
+1258 TDGFLEYNNQH
-1269 YSSEDGVEKYTYVRV
+1269 YTYVRV
-1284 NSGSDKVQNLLV
+1284 DFGVEHADDAVWAQNLRV
-1296 APRGNLADGTPLAY
+1296 EPNGTDY
-1310 FPVLAA
+1310 FP
-1316 VYDASG
+1316 
-1322 AESSAAV
+1322 SAARV
-1329 GAGYVEAILGRCTD
+1329 YNATAVPQSDTINNDYIAAILAGKGD
-1343 GNQKTPSAFN
+1343 AVSPSTFN
-1353 GSVTLSFAGEAG
+1353 GRVSLAFAGEQG
-1365 SQTHFTLTPSP
+1365 NQTQFTLTPSP
-1376 TLAERTVIVVQY
+1376 TLSARVVVVVEYTVSIGGTEEVFGVIVEY
-1388 EVDGTKYGVIAEFIP
+1388 LP
-1403 NEVNGVTAVPGEDTQ
+1403 NKITDIKVEPADDT
-1418 PMGSYTEGEGE
+1418 PSMGSYEQNGYT
-1429 NKDYFYIYAPGDT
+1429 YYVYAPGDT
-1442 VRFDALVS
+1442 VRFEATVEYANP
-1450 HIHGDRNSYLVEV
+1450 RNSYMVEV
-1463 EFEGEAGN
+1463 EFN
-1471 GDDVGSSVSIVSANG
+1471 GTNVSKNG
-1486 TVDVPAYNAGGP
+1486 TVTIPTSGYSSSYQVVCTLLDEYNGLLGENVPDS
-1498 NIYAVTCNV
+1498 V
-1507 LGTGF
+1507 
-1512 SDTVYIEVREEIE
+1512 TVYIAVRNDIG
-1525 DVSYTLSGAN
+1525 VTYSLSGAN
-1535 VSSDRKAVK
+1535 VTADRKAVE

-1561 PAVAIDGTGVTNITE
+1561 PTVTINKIAVDNIRE
-1576 GAGGTATWNGRNISY
+1576 GGGTATWNGRNISY

-2033 AVNAAAGSYAPLTY
+2033 AVNAAAGSCYALTY

-2052 CAGIAGAPEDVR
+2052 CPGIADAADAPEDVR

-2084 VWLNGADGMPKNA
+2084 VWLNGADDTRKNA

-2107 AAAEG
+2107 AAAED

>member
-1 MNRIRVK
+1 MSRTRIK
-8 TILCVALAAVMAA
+8 TILCVALAALLAA
-21 VLVIASLALIPRT
+21 SLVLAALALIPRT
-34 RSEEILPDPNVAI
+34 RSAELPEKSNVEIE
-47 DDGNGALSVYVSGAE
+47 DGNGALSVYVSGPDVSLA
-62 VEEAKN
+62 AD

-73 PAGAEV
+73 PAGKEF

-88 IFRSLS
+88 VFSALTVS
-94 VTGAQN
+94 D
-100 GSGENGEFAVTNE
+100 GSGNTIASRTNVGE
-113 NDAYDYGCVLEG
+113 YDYGCVVEG
-125 VIAGPNGLN
+125 LSSESGTITVRA
-134 ISAAAGGVTDADT
+134 SARGVTSADR
-147 GKLFSLPYTVD
+147 GKLFSLSYPID
-158 DGDDLLALARI
+158 DAETLIALANI
-169 FADDYASADPSAPA
+169 LAGGGSAADYLLFGFGDGASIGTEEKAAADGA
-183 KADDLG
+183 L
-189 RFGLAAG
+189 RY
-196 EESKLQHG
+196 G
-204 YFRMT
+204 YYRLT
-209 ANIIVNDES
+209 SNIIVNDS
-218 FEGIGS
+218 RFDGLGS
-224 RGSHGNGMPFQGCFD
+224 RGGMPFQGCFD
-239 FNGTYAYINISKTD
+239 FDGHYAYINISKTD
-253 AKDID
+253 ADEISFTSVQK
-258 FATVSRAENEEEI
+258 SENTDVVQ
-271 INVADL
+271 VADL
-277 GFFSYLYGEGVQDGS
+277 GFFSYIYG
-292 AAGAHPCLVRGA
+292 GADENGRPCLVRGA

-315 ASSGLYT
+315 SSAPGA
-322 GQYRVHAGGVAGSA
+322 GEYRLHAGGIAGSA
-336 GKNVVIDG
+336 GKDIVFDG
-344 ARSQVS
+344 VRSQVS
-350 VSVQAGKASLVL
+350 VSVQAGRATLLL
-362 GGIFGFCSASVDE
+362 GGLFGFSSASVDE
-375 WSNAVYE
+375 WSQAVYE
-382 GDYGSISGITNG
+382 GDYGSISGITQGSG
-394 AGADVFVGGLAGILQ
+394 ANVFVGGLAGVVQ
-409 NAYANGFSNTARA
+409 NAYANGFSNTARS
-422 TSFVANAD
+422 TSFVANAN
-430 AETSGS
+430 ASLSGS

-831 IFEGA
+831 IFEGT

-870 SYGSGNLSYLDY
+870 SYGSGNLSYSDY
-882 AIAGGTVENAHVVG
+882 AVAGGTVENAHVVG

-941 ISATVSDIYVYDTVV
+941 ISAAVSDIYVYDTVV

-1043 DWEWFGWGDWYPV
+1043 DWEWIGWGDWYPV

-1095 TRIGGIGADD
+1095 TRLGGIGADD
-1105 GGETSRGTNYFVY
+1105 GGETSRGTNYYVY

-1132 TAYAI
+1132 TAHAI

-1149 TSSGESGGEEDIF
+1149 TSGSESGGEKDIF
-1162 PNVPYDNVISSDEN
+1162 PNVPYDNVISSDEK
-1176 IVSVRKETRNEGSGW
+1176 IVSVR
-1191 NPQSVD
+1191 
-1197 YNVATGEAS
+1197 YNVATGKAP
-1206 GTAYASVVVT
+1206 GTAYASVFVR
-1216 LANNDTYT
+1216 LANDDTYT

-1238 SGFGLGVYDADG
+1238 SGFGLGVYDVDG

-1269 YSSEDGVEKYTYVRV
+1269 YSSEDGGEKYTYVRV

-1388 EVDGTKYGVIAEFIP
+1388 EVNGTKYGVIAEFIP

-1429 NKDYFYIYAPGDT
+1429 NIAYYYIYAPGDT

-1463 EFEGEAGN
+1463 EFKGEAGN
-1471 GDDVGSSVSIVSANG
+1471 GDDVGSSESIVSANG

-1561 PAVAIDGTGVTNITE
+1561 PAVTINGTKVE
-1576 GAGGTATWNGRNISY
+1576 GIQAGGSTATWNDDDISY
-1591 TYDKNTGA
+1591 TYDSDTGA
-1599 YAFTLPAEMMTA
+1599 YTFTLPANMLA
-1611 DVESLTIQISF
+1611 GLTGLNISITF
-1622 AKVYNIVFIP
+1622 QKVYNIVFIA
-1632 NYTGGN
+1632 NFTGD
-1638 ASDDVFTVTVVAGE
+1638 AADEAFFSVTVVAGSSLAE
-1652 KLNATDA
+1652 PAGL
-1659 WYADFLEW
+1659 
-1667 RDGKIGEDGSR
+1667 
-1678 SGGLIDSRYGFDFA
+1678 SGFIASLQESRYGFEFS
-1692 GFYLAS
+1692 GFYLAR
-1698 EANSSAAYG
+1698 EASSSAAYG
-1707 SSFEEMLKAGMTAN
+1707 DSFADMLSYEQPLAVN
-1721 GPIMFYARWTYNVL
+1721 GPIVFYARWTYNVL
-1735 VETPEGVTV
+1735 VEAPEGVELT
-1744 SSGLSSSLVQ
+1744 SGLNAGLVQ
-1754 ENGIVPIDD
+1754 GDGLLPIDD
-1763 RHGFSFRVRVTA
+1763 RHGFSFEIDV
-1775 PGGWAG
+1775 PSGWEG
-1781 ETRFSV
+1781 EPRFAV
-1787 YIRNAEDGQYVDIT
+1787 FLRAEDDAEGATEYFDIT
-1801 DYFADGANGWFI
+1801 SAFSDGANGWYI
-1813 DADELLELA
+1813 DADTLGNFTELYA
-1822 RTNGSG
+1822 SG
-1828 LLYIRVYSDSLTVW
+1828 LLYVRVYFDSLTVW
-1842 QGDSAAQEIDSVRSD
+1842 AGDGHTEEIDALRSD
-1857 GVFTVEYS
+1857 GVFTAEYA
-1865 ANYSGAQAP
+1865 ANYRGGQAA
-1874 GDVSLLFN
+1874 GEVSLQF
-1882 VNDGADELD
+1882 GEA
-1891 LPADTSLRLYY
+1891 LPQNTSLRLYY
-1902 LQNGA
+1902 LQDGA
-1907 AVWAGSYTVPEG
+1907 AVWAGYAVAEG
-1919 GASSVVLAGKGC
+1919 GKERFSLTGGD
-1931 VFTALKGF
+1931 FTPLDGF
-1939 DAFPADRSGISSE
+1939 GDFPAAERGNIDSE
-1952 TFYLVVTLPDNKVN
+1952 VFYVVVTLPNNEVN
-1966 FEAQLGSA
+1966 FDFGTGT
-1974 ASFASSVAVSAA
+1974 SFASSVSVQNGDQAYA
-1986 EPDGDLDLEGYGSV
+1986 DGAFTGYGSE
-2000 AGELAGDS
+2000 AERLAESAD
-2008 SLQRPTVSAA
+2008 LEAPPAAAA
-2018 EKQLQYYRADVRSVT
+2018 EK
-2033 AVNAAAGSYAPLTY
+2033 PLTY
-2047 TVTAG
+2047 FKADSREG
-2052 CAGIAGAPEDVR
+2052 GIAGSGGSYTLTYTLAEGCRGDADAPEDIR
-2064 HANLRYV
+2064 HESLRYV

-2076 ADGGAIGT
+2076 TDGEEIGGAAFAGT
-2084 VWLNGADGMPKNA
+2084 LLLASNA
-2097 LLQSVSAVYF
+2097 AVYYT
-2107 AAAEG
+2107 AESGVLTLGESG
-2112 TETLV
+2112 T
-2117 LDGEYVVS
+2117 YIVS
-2125 LLAVR
+2125 LLAVQ
-2130 NTQYPGAGT
+2130 NTQSPGAGT
-2139 VLWTKTLSA
+2139 VLWQSDAIIVS

>member
-134 ISAAAGGVTDADT
+134 IFADASGVTDADT

-189 RFGLAAG
+189 RFGLTAG

-224 RGSHGNGMPFQGCFD
+224 RGNGMPFQGCFD

-258 FATVSRAENEEEI
+258 FATVGRAENEEEI
-271 INVADL
+271 INVADF

-436 AYVGGLAGAV
+436 AYVGGLAGIA
-446 YVGPSLYKFAE
+446 YVGPALYKFSE
-457 TDQPRSV
+457 TADAKNI
-464 TLRRFASSVRDSF
+464 TIRRFVSEIQDSF
-477 VLSSVIDNESSTA
+477 VLSSVIDNADGSKTN
-490 AINPDDFSA
+490 IKPDDFSS
-499 GSAGAVAGGFVGGI
+499 GSAGAVSGGLVGGV
-513 YVEQSGSSSHTV
+513 YSTSYTV
-525 TVSHVNFTGG
+525 TIS
-535 SVPLTVT
+535 SVRFIDSDSGAPLTVS
-542 AQTLDGG
+542 AQTLDAG
-549 SRGAAFAGGLIGYI
+549 STGAVFAGGMVGYI

-568 AYIRYEVSEN
+568 KNIRYEASDF
-578 SAAGNPAN
+578 STAGNQEYTFDAN
-586 STFACDTE
+586 VSVS
-594 ILATQNGVGPAY
+594 ATQNGAGPAY
-606 AGGLFGYNAFN
+606 AGGLFGYNAFDI
-617 LTDSG
+617 TQSG
-622 ATDGLHFRLTAG
+622 SNGLHFHLTDD
-634 EHAFRVTA
+634 EHSFNVLAE
-642 MQSALSSAG
+642 QSALSVPG
-651 GKNLYD
+651 VFENGKKTMYD
-657 VSAGLYSSRLQAG
+657 VSAGLYSSRLQEG
-670 YALSDFTLYA
+670 YSVRDFTLYA
-680 DNAEVTAGRTA
+680 ENAEVTAQRAA

-701 GGFAGKASGDGAAA
+701 GGFAGKASGGSM
-715 AISNVTMQFGEDVS
+715 SNVSMQFGKNVS
-729 VNALGYSYDSQYAH
+729 VNALGYSYDSAYGH
-743 SSGAGADTGNNV
+743 DGGAGADTGNNV

-761 GYIQN
+761 GYLQN
-766 YGVADNGQAT
+766 CTLNENG
-776 ASNAKLSNITVR
+776 ASDITVN
-788 FGSSSGYAVRGVQN
+788 FGAGSGAGTARYAVRGVQN
-802 AASGNA
+802 AVSGNA

-820 GMLANCSARNL
+820 GMLANGNAWNL
-831 IFEGA
+831 NFTGA
-836 PGGSLIYF
+836 SGGSLIYF
-844 TSSNN
+844 TSSHD
-849 PNTASVGGLVG
+849 PNTASVGGLIG
-860 ATRSGANTSA
+860 ATRTGASTSSA
-870 SYGSGNLSYLDY
+870 SYGSGTIFGNYSDY
-882 AIAGGTVENAHVVG
+882 SVAGGTVENAHVVG
-896 RAYYAPPSEGEITE
+896 RAYYSAQGPY
-910 EGTDPT
+910 
-916 AVQSGHN
+916 

-929 GAIGVFGSERGN
+929 GAIGVFGSESGN
-941 ISATVSDIYVYDTVV
+941 TSATVSDIYVYDTVV
-956 EAIGEQYMRTYAGG
+956 EAIGEQNMLTYAGG

-976 YSGSLSAADCAVI
+976 YSGTLSARNCVVI
-989 GSNVTASSVSFHAHA
+989 GSSVTASSVSAEAYAA
-1004 GGIAG
+1004 GVSG
-1009 LLQSCSVTACHVLD
+1009 LVQVCTMTGCYAVDTSV
-1023 SSVAAATEAD
+1023 E
-1033 TVYMQTGRNR
+1033 
-1043 DWEWFGWGDWYPV
+1043 
-1056 YGDVSIYGSVGGIY
+1056 
-1070 GNLTGSNQA
+1070 A
-1079 VSGCYS
+1079 VSGTTAYAAGIFSAVTSANRDSNSSVSNCYS
-1085 NAYLSISGVH
+1085 NAWLRASGDSR
-1095 TRIGGIGADD
+1095 TYIGGIGTDNDNND
-1105 GGETSRGTNYFVY
+1105 GRSVGGSNNYYVY
-1118 ENAGTREGFADSGG
+1118 ENAQENEGFGNCSGSATSIYLYRERYWDWGYYYEYYYSLDLAIGG
-1132 TAYAI
+1132 TQ
-1137 YLHGNYENSLEL
+1137 
-1149 TSSGESGGEEDIF
+1149 DIF
-1162 PNVPYDNVISSDEN
+1162 PGVPAGDIRSSDTR
-1176 IVSVRKETRNEGSGW
+1176 IVSINNNRASGVS
-1191 NPQSVD
+1191 Q
-1197 YNVATGEAS
+1197 
-1206 GTAYASVVVT
+1206 GTAYASVVIE
-1216 LANNDTYT
+1216 LNGKLYT
-1224 LCSYPVIVDGETPV
+1224 LCSYPIVVGGETPLDDFALNV
-1238 SGFGLGVYDADG
+1238 SDADTDTAVNG
-1250 YSAGSASE
+1250 GN
-1258 IEEGDTDGYFS
+1258 TDGFLEYNNQH
-1269 YSSEDGVEKYTYVRV
+1269 YTYVRV
-1284 NSGSDKVQNLLV
+1284 DFGVEHADDAVWAQNLRV
-1296 APRGNLADGTPLAY
+1296 EPNGTDY
-1310 FPVLAA
+1310 FP
-1316 VYDASG
+1316 
-1322 AESSAAV
+1322 SAARV
-1329 GAGYVEAILGRCTD
+1329 YNATAVPQSDTINNDYIAAILAGKGD
-1343 GNQKTPSAFN
+1343 AVSPSTFN
-1353 GSVTLSFAGEAG
+1353 GRVSLAFAGEQG
-1365 SQTHFTLTPSP
+1365 NQTQFTLTPSP
-1376 TLAERTVIVVQY
+1376 TLSARVVVVVEYTVSIGGTEEVFGVIVEY
-1388 EVDGTKYGVIAEFIP
+1388 LP
-1403 NEVNGVTAVPGEDTQ
+1403 NKITDIKVEPADDT
-1418 PMGSYTEGEGE
+1418 PSMGSYEQNGYT
-1429 NKDYFYIYAPGDT
+1429 YYVYAPGDT
-1442 VRFDALVS
+1442 VRFEATVEYANP
-1450 HIHGDRNSYLVEV
+1450 RNSYMVEV
-1463 EFEGEAGN
+1463 EFN
-1471 GDDVGSSVSIVSANG
+1471 GTNVSKNG
-1486 TVDVPAYNAGGP
+1486 TVTIPTSGYSSSYQVVCTLLDEYKGLLGQNVPDS
-1498 NIYAVTCNV
+1498 V
-1507 LGTGF
+1507 
-1512 SDTVYIEVREEIE
+1512 TVYIAVRNDIG
-1525 DVSYTLSGAN
+1525 VTYSLSGAN
-1535 VSSDRKAVK
+1535 VTADRKAVEK
-1544 NTDYTFT
+1544 TAYTFT

-1561 PAVAIDGTGVTNITE
+1561 PTVTINKIAVDNIRE
-1576 GAGGTATWNGRNISY
+1576 GGGTATWKDQDIIY
-1591 TYDKNTGA
+1591 TYDSNTGA

-1611 DVESLTIQISF
+1611 AVTSLDIHITF
-1622 AKVYNIVFIP
+1622 AKVYNIVFIA
-1632 NYTGGN
+1632 NFTGES
-1638 ASDDVFTVTVVAGE
+1638 APEAFTVTVEAGLQLSE
-1652 KLNATDA
+1652 PAGLD
-1659 WYADFLEW
+1659 DFIKELEN
-1667 RDGKIGEDGSR
+1667 
-1678 SGGLIDSRYGFDFA
+1678 SRYGFDFA

-1707 SSFEEMLKAGMTAN
+1707 SSFEDLKNKMFVN

-1801 DYFADGANGWFI
+1801 DYFADGANGWSI

-2033 AVNAAAGSYAPLTY
+2033 AVNAAAGSYSYALTY

-2052 CAGIAGAPEDVR
+2052 CPGIADAADAPEDVR

-2084 VWLNGADGMPKNA
+2084 VSLNGADGMPKNA

-2107 AAAEG
+2107 AAAED

>member
-21 VLVIASLALIPRT
+21 ALVIASLALIPRT
-34 RSEEILPDPNVAI
+34 RSEEILPNPNVAI

-62 VEEAKN
+62 VEEAKD

-94 VTGAQN
+94 VTGAKDN
-100 GSGENGEFAVTNE
+100 GQDVEIIVTNE

-134 ISAAAGGVTDADT
+134 IFADASGVTDADT

-189 RFGLAAG
+189 RFGLTAG

-224 RGSHGNGMPFQGCFD
+224 RGNGMPFQGCFD
-239 FNGTYAYINISKTD
+239 FNGNYAYINISKTD

-258 FATVSRAENEEEI
+258 FATVGRAENEEEI
-271 INVADL
+271 INVADF
-277 GFFSYLYGEGVQDGS
+277 GFFSYLYGEGVQSGS

-304 DVRGSIAVNTV
+304 DVRGSIAVNTA

-382 GDYGSISGITNG
+382 GNYGSISGITAG
-394 AGADVFVGGLAGILQ
+394 EGADVFVGGLAGILQ

-436 AYVGGLAGAV
+436 AYVGGLAGIA
-446 YVGPSLYKFAE
+446 YVGESIYEFNE
-457 TDQPRSV
+457 TADAKNI
-464 TLRRFASSVRDSF
+464 TIRRFVSEIQDSF
-477 VLSSVIDNESSTA
+477 VLSSVIDNAGGSKTD
-490 AINPDDFSA
+490 IDPDDFSS
-499 GSAGAVAGGFVGGI
+499 GSAGAVAGGLVGGV
-513 YVEQSGSSSHTV
+513 YSTSYTV
-525 TVSHVNFTGG
+525 TISSIRFIDSDSGA
-535 SVPLTVT
+535 PLTVS
-542 AQTLDGG
+542 AQTLDAG
-549 SRGAAFAGGLIGYI
+549 STGAVFAGGMVGYI

-568 AYIRYEVSEN
+568 NHILYEASDFSTAENTNYTFDANVSV
-578 SAAGNPAN
+578 S
-586 STFACDTE
+586 
-594 ILATQNGVGPAY
+594 ATQNGAGPAY
-606 AGGLFGYNAFN
+606 AGGLFGYNAF
-617 LTDSG
+617 DIEQSG
-622 ATDGLHFRLTAG
+622 SSESGLHFHLTDG
-634 EHAFRVTA
+634 EHSFNVLAE
-642 MQSALSSAG
+642 QSALSVPGVFAN
-651 GKNLYD
+651 GKKTMYD
-657 VSAGLYSSRLQAG
+657 VSAGLYSSRLQQG
-670 YALSDFTLYA
+670 YSVRDFTLYA
-680 DNAEVTAGRTA
+680 ENAEVTAQRAA

-701 GGFAGKASGDGAAA
+701 GGFVGKASGGSM
-715 AISNVTMQFGEDVS
+715 SNVSMQFGQNVS
-729 VNALGYSYDSQYAH
+729 VNALGYSYDSAYGH
-743 SSGAGADTGNNV
+743 DGGAGADTGNNV

-761 GYIQN
+761 GYLQN
-766 YGVADNGQAT
+766 CTLNENG
-776 ASNAKLSNITVR
+776 ASDITVN
-788 FGSSSGYAVRGVQN
+788 FGAGSGAGTARYAVRGVQN
-802 AASGNA
+802 AVSGNA

-820 GMLANCSARNL
+820 GMLANGNAWNL
-831 IFEGA
+831 HFTGA
-836 PGGSLIYF
+836 SGGSLIYF

-849 PNTASVGGLVG
+849 PNTASVGGLIG
-860 ATRSGANTSA
+860 ATRTGASTSSA
-870 SYGSGNLSYLDY
+870 SYGSGDINDRNYSAYSVT
-882 AIAGGTVENAHVVG
+882 GGTVKNAHVVG
-896 RAYYAPPSEGEITE
+896 RAYHSEQG
-910 EGTDPT
+910 P
-916 AVQSGHN
+916 
-923 YDIYVG
+923 YFDIYVG
-929 GAIGVFGSERGN
+929 GAIGVFGSESGS
-941 ISATVSDIYVYDTVV
+941 ISATVSNIYVYDTVV
-956 EAIGEQYMRTYAGG
+956 EAIGEQYMLTYAGG

-976 YSGSLSAADCAVI
+976 WAGSLTAQNCATI
-989 GSNVTASSVSFHAHA
+989 GSSVTASSVSAEAYAAGVSGLVQVCTMTGCHAVDT
-1004 GGIAG
+1004 
-1009 LLQSCSVTACHVLD
+1009 SV
-1023 SSVAAATEAD
+1023 E
-1033 TVYMQTGRNR
+1033 
-1043 DWEWFGWGDWYPV
+1043 
-1056 YGDVSIYGSVGGIY
+1056 
-1070 GNLTGSNQA
+1070 A
-1079 VSGCYS
+1079 VSGTTSYAAGIFSAVTSANRDSNSSVSNCYS
-1085 NAYLSISGVH
+1085 NAWLRASGDSR
-1095 TRIGGIGADD
+1095 TYIGGIGTDNDNND
-1105 GGETSRGTNYFVY
+1105 GRSVGGSNNYYVY
-1118 ENAGTREGFADSGG
+1118 ENAQENEGFGNCSGSATSIYLYRERYWDWGYYYEYYYSLDLAIGG
-1132 TAYAI
+1132 TQ
-1137 YLHGNYENSLEL
+1137 
-1149 TSSGESGGEEDIF
+1149 DIF
-1162 PNVPYDNVISSDEN
+1162 PGVPAGDIRSSDTG
-1176 IVSVRKETRNEGSGW
+1176 IVSINNNRASGVS
-1191 NPQSVD
+1191 Q
-1197 YNVATGEAS
+1197 
-1206 GTAYASVVVT
+1206 GTAYASVVIT
-1216 LANNDTYT
+1216 LANNESYT
-1224 LCSYPVIVDGETPV
+1224 LCSYPIVVGGETPLD
-1238 SGFGLGVYDADG
+1238 GFALNVYDADTDTAVNG
-1250 YSAGSASE
+1250 GT
-1258 IEEGDTDGYFS
+1258 TDGFLEYNNNNQH
-1269 YSSEDGVEKYTYVRV
+1269 YTYVRV
-1284 NSGSDKVQNLLV
+1284 NFGENHEDNAAWVQNLLV
-1296 APRGNLADGTPLAY
+1296 KPNGTDY
-1310 FPVLAA
+1310 FP
-1316 VYDASG
+1316 
-1322 AESSAAV
+1322 SAARV
-1329 GAGYVEAILGRCTD
+1329 YNATAAPQSDTIDKDYIDKILAGKGDAVSPAT
-1343 GNQKTPSAFN
+1343 FN
-1353 GSVTLSFAGEAG
+1353 GRVSLAFAGEQG
-1365 SQTHFTLTPSP
+1365 SQTQFTLTPSP
-1376 TLAERTVIVVQY
+1376 TLSARVVIVVEY
-1388 EVDGTKYGVIAEFIP
+1388 TVSIGGEEEVFGVIVEYLP
-1403 NEVNGVTAVPGEDTQ
+1403 NKITGIKVEPADDT
-1418 PMGSYTEGEGE
+1418 PSMGSYEQNGYT
-1429 NKDYFYIYAPGDT
+1429 YYVYAPGDT
-1442 VRFDALVS
+1442 VRFEATVEYANP
-1450 HIHGDRNSYLVEV
+1450 RNSYMVEV
-1463 EFEGEAGN
+1463 EFN
-1471 GDDVGSSVSIVSANG
+1471 GTNVSKNG
-1486 TVDVPAYNAGGP
+1486 TVTIPTSGYSSSYQVVCTLLDEYNGLLGENVPP
-1498 NIYAVTCNV
+1498 SV
-1507 LGTGF
+1507 
-1512 SDTVYIEVREEIE
+1512 TVYIDVRNDIG
-1525 DVSYTLSGAN
+1525 VTYSLSGAN
-1535 VSSDRKAVK
+1535 VTADRKAVEK
-1544 NTDYTFT
+1544 TAYTFT

-1561 PAVAIDGTGVTNITE
+1561 PAVTIDGTGVTDITE

-1707 SSFEEMLKAGMTAN
+1707 SSFEEMLEAGMTAN

-2033 AVNAAAGSYAPLTY
+2033 PVNAAAGSYALTY

-2052 CAGIAGAPEDVR
+2052 CAGIADAADAPEDVR

-2084 VWLNGADGMPKNA
+2084 VWLNGADDTRKNA

-2117 LDGEYVVS
+2117 LDGTDYVVS

>member
-21 VLVIASLALIPRT
+21 ALVIASLALIPRT

-47 DDGNGALSVYVSGAE
+47 DDGNGALSVYVSGAK

-169 FADDYASADPSAPA
+169 FADDYASADSSAPA

-224 RGSHGNGMPFQGCFD
+224 RGKGMPFQGCFD
-239 FNGTYAYINISKTD
+239 FNGNYAYINISKTD

-271 INVADL
+271 INVADF

-315 ASSGLYT
+315 ATSGLYT

-430 AETSGS
+430 TEALGS
-436 AYVGGLAGAV
+436 AYVGGLAGIA
-446 YVGPSLYKFAE
+446 YVGPALYKFSE
-457 TDQPRSV
+457 TADAKNI
-464 TLRRFASSVRDSF
+464 TIRRFVSEIQDSF
-477 VLSSVIDNESSTA
+477 VLSSVIDNAGGSKTD
-490 AINPDDFSA
+490 IDPDDFSS
-499 GSAGAVAGGFVGGI
+499 GSAGAVSGGLVGGV
-513 YVEQSGSSSHTV
+513 YSTSYTV
-525 TVSHVNFTGG
+525 TISSIRFIDSDSGA
-535 SVPLTVT
+535 PLTVS
-542 AQTLDGG
+542 AQTLDAG
-549 SRGAAFAGGLIGYI
+549 STGAVFAGGMVGYI

-568 AYIRYEVSEN
+568 KNIRYEASDF
-578 SAAGNPAN
+578 STAGNQEYTFDAN
-586 STFACDTE
+586 VSVS
-594 ILATQNGVGPAY
+594 ATQNGAGPAY
-606 AGGLFGYNAFN
+606 AGGLFGYNAF
-617 LTDSG
+617 DIEQSG
-622 ATDGLHFRLTAG
+622 SSESGLHFHLTDG
-634 EHAFRVTA
+634 EHSFNVLAE
-642 MQSALSSAG
+642 QSALSVPGVFAN
-651 GKNLYD
+651 GKKTMYD
-657 VSAGLYSSRLQAG
+657 VSAGLYSSRLQEG
-670 YALSDFTLYA
+670 YSVRDFTLYA
-680 DNAEVTAGRTA
+680 ENAEVTAQRAA

-701 GGFAGKASGDGAAA
+701 GGFAGKASGGSM
-715 AISNVTMQFGEDVS
+715 SNVSMQFGKKVS
-729 VNALGYSYDSQYAH
+729 VNALGYSYESEYKHTDEQNRND
-743 SSGAGADTGNNV
+743 AGKNTGNNV

-761 GYIQN
+761 GYLQN
-766 YGVADNGQAT
+766 CTLNENGAG
-776 ASNAKLSNITVR
+776 NITVN
-788 FGSSSGYAVRGVQN
+788 FGAASGAGTARYAVRGVQN
-802 AASGNA
+802 AVSGNA

-820 GMLANCSARNL
+820 GMLANGNAWNL
-831 IFEGA
+831 NFTGA
-836 PGGSLIYF
+836 SGGSLIYF
-844 TSSNN
+844 ASSHD
-849 PNTASVGGLVG
+849 PNTASVGGLIG
-860 ATRSGANTSA
+860 ATRTGASTSSA
-870 SYGSGNLSYLDY
+870 SYGSGDINRGYSDY
-882 AIAGGTVENAHVVG
+882 SVAGGTVENAHVVG
-896 RAYYAPPSEGEITE
+896 RAYYSAQGPY
-910 EGTDPT
+910 
-916 AVQSGHN
+916 

-929 GAIGVFGSERGN
+929 GAIGVFGSESGN
-941 ISATVSDIYVYDTVV
+941 TSATVSDIYVYDTVV
-956 EAIGEQYMRTYAGG
+956 EAIGEQYMLTYAGG

-976 YSGSLSAADCAVI
+976 WAGSLTAENCAAI
-989 GSNVTASSVSFHAHA
+989 GSSVTASSVSAEAYAAGVSGLVQVCTMTGCHAVDT
-1004 GGIAG
+1004 
-1009 LLQSCSVTACHVLD
+1009 SV
-1023 SSVAAATEAD
+1023 E
-1033 TVYMQTGRNR
+1033 
-1043 DWEWFGWGDWYPV
+1043 
-1056 YGDVSIYGSVGGIY
+1056 
-1070 GNLTGSNQA
+1070 A
-1079 VSGCYS
+1079 VSGTTAYAAGIFSAVTSANYNSNSSVSNCYS
-1085 NAYLSISGVH
+1085 NAWLRASGDSR
-1095 TRIGGIGADD
+1095 TYIGGIGTDND
-1105 GGETSRGTNYFVY
+1105 NNGGRSVEGSNNYYVY
-1118 ENAGTREGFADSGG
+1118 ENAQENDGFGNCSGSATSIYLYYKKYRDWGSFEYKYEYYYSLDLAIGG
-1132 TAYAI
+1132 T
-1137 YLHGNYENSLEL
+1137 H
-1149 TSSGESGGEEDIF
+1149 DIF
-1162 PNVPYDNVISSDEN
+1162 PDVPAGDIRSSDTG
-1176 IVSVRKETRNEGSGW
+1176 IVSINNNTARGVS
-1191 NPQSVD
+1191 Q
-1197 YNVATGEAS
+1197 
-1206 GTAYASVVVT
+1206 GTAYASVVIE
-1216 LANNDTYT
+1216 LNGKPYT
-1224 LCSYPVIVDGETPV
+1224 LCSYPIVVGGEAPLDGFALNV
-1238 SGFGLGVYDADG
+1238 SDADTDTAVNG
-1250 YSAGSASE
+1250 GN
-1258 IEEGDTDGYFS
+1258 TDGFL
-1269 YSSEDGVEKYTYVRV
+1269 EDNSKHYTYVRV
-1284 NSGSDKVQNLLV
+1284 DFGVEHADDAAWAQNLRV
-1296 APRGNLADGTPLAY
+1296 EPNGTDY
-1310 FPVLAA
+1310 FP
-1316 VYDASG
+1316 
-1322 AESSAAV
+1322 SAARV
-1329 GAGYVEAILGRCTD
+1329 YNATAVPQSDTINNDYIAAILAGKGD
-1343 GNQKTPSAFN
+1343 AVSPSTFN
-1353 GSVTLSFAGEAG
+1353 GRVSLAFAGEQG
-1365 SQTHFTLTPSP
+1365 SQTQFTLTPSP
-1376 TLAERTVIVVQY
+1376 TLSARVVVVVEYTVNKGGTEEVFGVIVEY
-1388 EVDGTKYGVIAEFIP
+1388 LP
-1403 NEVNGVTAVPGEDTQ
+1403 NKITDIKVEPADDT
-1418 PMGSYTEGEGE
+1418 PSMGSYEQNGYT
-1429 NKDYFYIYAPGDT
+1429 YYVYAPGDT
-1442 VRFDALVS
+1442 VRFEATVEYANP
-1450 HIHGDRNSYLVEV
+1450 RNSYMVEV
-1463 EFEGEAGN
+1463 EFN
-1471 GDDVGSSVSIVSANG
+1471 GTNVSRNG
-1486 TVDVPAYNAGGP
+1486 TVTIPTSGYSSSYQVVCTLLDEYNGLLGENVPP
-1498 NIYAVTCNV
+1498 SV
-1507 LGTGF
+1507 
-1512 SDTVYIEVREEIE
+1512 TVYIDVRNDIG
-1525 DVSYTLSGAN
+1525 VTYSLSGAN
-1535 VSSDRKAVK
+1535 VAADRKAVEK
-1544 NTDYTFT
+1544 TAYTFT

-1561 PAVAIDGTGVTNITE
+1561 PAVTINKIAVDNIRE
-1576 GAGGTATWNGRNISY
+1576 GGGTATWKDQDIIY
-1591 TYDKNTGA
+1591 TYDSNTGA

-1622 AKVYNIVFIP
+1622 AKVYNIVFIA
-1632 NYTGGN
+1632 NFTGES
-1638 ASDDVFTVTVVAGE
+1638 APDAFIVTVEAGKE
-1652 KLNATDA
+1652 LKNTDA

-1667 RDGKIGEDGSR
+1667 RDGKIGEDGLR

-1698 EANSSAAYG
+1698 EANSSTAYG
-1707 SSFEEMLKAGMTAN
+1707 SSLEEMLNAGMTAN

-1801 DYFADGANGWFI
+1801 DYFADVANGWFI
-1813 DADELLELA
+1813 GADELLELA

-1902 LQNGA
+1902 AQNGT
-1907 AVWAGSYTVPEG
+1907 AVWAGSYIVPAG

-1931 VFTALKGF
+1931 VFTALVGF
-1939 DAFPADRSGISSE
+1939 GAFPTRSGISSE

-2033 AVNAAAGSYAPLTY
+2033 AVNAAAGSYALTY

-2052 CAGIAGAPEDVR
+2052 CPGIADAADAPEDVR

-2084 VWLNGADGMPKNA
+2084 VSLNGADDTRKNA

-2117 LDGEYVVS
+2117 LDGTDYVVS

>member
-21 VLVIASLALIPRT
+21 ALVIASLALIPRT

-47 DDGNGALSVYVSGAE
+47 DDGNGALSVYVSGAK

-189 RFGLAAG
+189 RFGLTAG

-224 RGSHGNGMPFQGCFD
+224 RGNGMPFQGCFD

-258 FATVSRAENEEEI
+258 FATVGRAENEEEI
-271 INVADL
+271 INVADF

-436 AYVGGLAGAV
+436 AYVGGLAGIA
-446 YVGPSLYKFAE
+446 YVGPALYKFSE
-457 TDQPRSV
+457 TADAKNI
-464 TLRRFASSVRDSF
+464 TIRRFVSEIQDSF
-477 VLSSVIDNESSTA
+477 VLSSVIDNADGSKTN
-490 AINPDDFSA
+490 IKPDDFSS
-499 GSAGAVAGGFVGGI
+499 GSAGAVSGGLVGGV
-513 YVEQSGSSSHTV
+513 YSTSYTV
-525 TVSHVNFTGG
+525 TIS
-535 SVPLTVT
+535 SVRFIDSDSGAPLTVS
-542 AQTLDGG
+542 AQTLDAG
-549 SRGAAFAGGLIGYI
+549 STGAVFAGGMVGYI

-568 AYIRYEVSEN
+568 KNIRYEASDF
-578 SAAGNPAN
+578 STAGNQEYTFDAN
-586 STFACDTE
+586 VSVS
-594 ILATQNGVGPAY
+594 ATQNGAGPAY
-606 AGGLFGYNAFN
+606 AGGLFGYNAFDI
-617 LTDSG
+617 TQSG
-622 ATDGLHFRLTAG
+622 SSESGLHFHLTDG
-634 EHAFRVTA
+634 EHSFNVLAE
-642 MQSALSSAG
+642 QSALSVPGATSTD
-651 GKNLYD
+651 GKSTTMYD
-657 VSAGLYSSRLQAG
+657 VCAGLYSSRLQHD
-670 YALSDFTLYA
+670 YSVYDFTLYA
-680 DNAEVTAGRTA
+680 DKAEVTAQRAA

-701 GGFAGKASGDGAAA
+701 GGFAGKASGGSM
-715 AISNVTMQFGEDVS
+715 SNVSMQFGKNVS
-729 VNALGYSYDSQYAH
+729 VNALGYSYDSAYGH
-743 SSGAGADTGNNV
+743 NGGAGADTGNNV

-761 GYIQN
+761 GYLQN
-766 YGVADNGQAT
+766 CTLNENG
-776 ASNAKLSNITVR
+776 ASDITVN
-788 FGSSSGYAVRGVQN
+788 FGAGSGAGTARYAVRGVQN
-802 AASGNA
+802 AVSGNA
-808 DYKTEGYVGGVF
+808 DYKTEGYAGGVF
-820 GMLANCSARNL
+820 GMLANGNAWNL
-831 IFEGA
+831 HFTGA
-836 PGGSLIYF
+836 SGGSLIYF

-849 PNTASVGGLVG
+849 PNTASVGGLIG
-860 ATRSGANTSA
+860 ATRTGASTSSA
-870 SYGSGNLSYLDY
+870 SYGSGDINDRNYSAYSVT
-882 AIAGGTVENAHVVG
+882 GGTVKNAHVVG
-896 RAYYAPPSEGEITE
+896 RAYHSEQG
-910 EGTDPT
+910 P
-916 AVQSGHN
+916 
-923 YDIYVG
+923 YFDIYVG
-929 GAIGVFGSERGN
+929 GAIGVFGSESGS
-941 ISATVSDIYVYDTVV
+941 ISATVSNIYVYDTVV
-956 EAIGEQYMRTYAGG
+956 EAIGEQYMLTYAGG

-976 YSGSLSAADCAVI
+976 WAGSLTAQNCATI
-989 GSNVTASSVSFHAHA
+989 GSSVTASSVSAEAYAAGVSGLVQVCTMTGCHAVDT
-1004 GGIAG
+1004 
-1009 LLQSCSVTACHVLD
+1009 SV
-1023 SSVAAATEAD
+1023 E
-1033 TVYMQTGRNR
+1033 
-1043 DWEWFGWGDWYPV
+1043 
-1056 YGDVSIYGSVGGIY
+1056 
-1070 GNLTGSNQA
+1070 A
-1079 VSGCYS
+1079 VSGTTSYAAGIFSAVTSANRDSNSSVSNCYS
-1085 NAYLSISGVH
+1085 NAWLRASGDSR
-1095 TRIGGIGADD
+1095 TYIGGIGTDNDNND
-1105 GGETSRGTNYFVY
+1105 GRSVGGSNNYYVY
-1118 ENAGTREGFADSGG
+1118 ENAQENEGFGNCSGSATSIYLYRERYWDWGYYYEYYYSLDLAIGG
-1132 TAYAI
+1132 TQ
-1137 YLHGNYENSLEL
+1137 
-1149 TSSGESGGEEDIF
+1149 DIF
-1162 PNVPYDNVISSDEN
+1162 PGVPAGDIRSSDTG
-1176 IVSVRKETRNEGSGW
+1176 IVSINNNRASGVS
-1191 NPQSVD
+1191 Q
-1197 YNVATGEAS
+1197 
-1206 GTAYASVVVT
+1206 GTAYASVVIT
-1216 LANNDTYT
+1216 LANNESYT
-1224 LCSYPVIVDGETPV
+1224 LCSYPIVVGGETPLD
-1238 SGFGLGVYDADG
+1238 GFALNVYDADTDTAVNG
-1250 YSAGSASE
+1250 GT
-1258 IEEGDTDGYFS
+1258 TDGFLEYNNNNQH
-1269 YSSEDGVEKYTYVRV
+1269 YTYVRV
-1284 NSGSDKVQNLLV
+1284 NFGENHEDNAAWVQNLLV
-1296 APRGNLADGTPLAY
+1296 KPNGTDY
-1310 FPVLAA
+1310 FP
-1316 VYDASG
+1316 
-1322 AESSAAV
+1322 SAARV
-1329 GAGYVEAILGRCTD
+1329 YNATAAPQSDTINIDEILRRKGD
-1343 GNQKTPSAFN
+1343 AVSPSTFN
-1353 GSVTLSFAGEAG
+1353 GRVSLSFAGEQG
-1365 SQTHFTLTPSP
+1365 SQTQFTLTPSP
-1376 TLAERTVIVVQY
+1376 TLSARVVVVVEYTVSIGGTEEVFGVIVEY
-1388 EVDGTKYGVIAEFIP
+1388 LP
-1403 NEVNGVTAVPGEDTQ
+1403 NKITDIKVEPADDT
-1418 PMGSYTEGEGE
+1418 PSMGSYEQNGYT
-1429 NKDYFYIYAPGDT
+1429 YYVYAPGDT
-1442 VRFDALVS
+1442 VRFEATVEYANP
-1450 HIHGDRNSYLVEV
+1450 RNSYMVEV
-1463 EFEGEAGN
+1463 EFN
-1471 GDDVGSSVSIVSANG
+1471 GTNVSKNG
-1486 TVDVPAYNAGGP
+1486 TVTIPTSGYSSSYQVVCTLLKEYNGLLGENVPP
-1498 NIYAVTCNV
+1498 SV
-1507 LGTGF
+1507 
-1512 SDTVYIEVREEIE
+1512 TVYIDVRNDIG
-1525 DVSYTLSGAN
+1525 VTYQLSGAN
-1535 VSSDRKAVK
+1535 VAADRKAVEK
-1544 NTDYTFT
+1544 TAYTFT

-1561 PAVAIDGTGVTNITE
+1561 PAVTIDGTGVTNITE

-1622 AKVYNIVFIP
+1622 AKVYNIVFIA
-1632 NYTGGN
+1632 NFTGES
-1638 ASDDVFTVTVVAGE
+1638 APDAFIVTVEAGKE
-1652 KLNATDA
+1652 LKNTDA

-1707 SSFEEMLKAGMTAN
+1707 SSLEEMLEAGMTVN

-1744 SSGLSSSLVQ
+1744 LSGLSSSLVQ

-1763 RHGFSFRVRVTA
+1763 RHGFSFRVTA

-1801 DYFADGANGWFI
+1801 DYFADGANGWSI
-1813 DADELLELA
+1813 DADGLLELA

-1865 ANYSGAQAP
+1865 ANYSSEQTPEDVVITLSFKQILTTSAQAP
-1874 GDVSLLFN
+1874 F
-1882 VNDGADELD
+1882 
-1891 LPADTSLRLYY
+1891 LPAGTSLRLYY
-1902 LQNGA
+1902 AQNGT
-1907 AVWAGSYTVPEG
+1907 AVWAGSYIVPEG
-1919 GASSVVLAGKGC
+1919 GASSVVLAGEGS
-1931 VFTALKGF
+1931 VFTALAGF
-1939 DAFPADRSGISSE
+1939 DAFLPDRSGISSE

-1986 EPDGDLDLEGYGSV
+1986 AQQGDLVAYGTAAEAFKAV
-2000 AGELAGDS
+2000 ADFT
-2008 SLQRPTVSAA
+2008 RPKDIAA
-2018 EKQLQYYRADVRSVT
+2018 EKPLSFYKADVRSGE
-2033 AVNAAAGSYAPLTY
+2033 AVNAAAGSYALTY

-2052 CAGIAGAPEDVR
+2052 CPDIAGAPEDVR

-2084 VWLNGADGMPKNA
+2084 VSLNGADGMRKNA

>member
-1 MNRIRVK
+1 MSRTRIK
-8 TILCVALAAVMAA
+8 TILCVALAALLAA
-21 VLVIASLALIPRT
+21 SLVLAALALIPRT
-34 RSEEILPDPNVAI
+34 RSAELPEKSNVEIE
-47 DDGNGALSVYVSGAE
+47 DGNGALSVYVSGPDVSLA
-62 VEEAKN
+62 AD
-68 GGYFV
+68 GGYYV
-73 PAGAEV
+73 PAGKEF

-88 IFRSLS
+88 VFSALTVS
-94 VTGAQN
+94 D
-100 GSGENGEFAVTNE
+100 GSGNTIASRTNAGE
-113 NDAYDYGCVLEG
+113 YDYGCVVEG
-125 VIAGPNGLN
+125 LSSESGTITVRA
-134 ISAAAGGVTDADT
+134 SARGVTSADR
-147 GKLFSLPYTVD
+147 GKLFSLSYPID
-158 DGDDLLALARI
+158 DAETLIALANI
-169 FADDYASADPSAPA
+169 LAGGGSAADYLLFGFGDGASIGTEEKAAADGA
-183 KADDLG
+183 L
-189 RFGLAAG
+189 RY
-196 EESKLQHG
+196 G
-204 YFRMT
+204 YYRLT
-209 ANIIVNDES
+209 SNIIVNDS
-218 FEGIGS
+218 RFDGLGS
-224 RGSHGNGMPFQGCFD
+224 RGGMPFQGCFD
-239 FNGTYAYINISKTD
+239 FDGHYAYINISKTD
-253 AKDID
+253 ADEISFTSVQK
-258 FATVSRAENEEEI
+258 SENTDVVQ
-271 INVADL
+271 VADL
-277 GFFSYLYGEGVQDGS
+277 GFFSYIYG
-292 AAGAHPCLVRGA
+292 GADENGRPCLVRGA

-315 ASSGLYT
+315 SSAPGA
-322 GQYRVHAGGVAGSA
+322 GEYRLHAGGIAGSA
-336 GKNVVIDG
+336 GKDIVFDG
-344 ARSQVS
+344 VRSQVS
-350 VSVQAGKASLVL
+350 VSVQAGRATLLL
-362 GGIFGFCSASVDE
+362 GGLFGFSSASVDE
-375 WSNAVYE
+375 WSQAVYE
-382 GDYGSISGITNG
+382 GDYGSISGITQGSG
-394 AGADVFVGGLAGILQ
+394 ANVFVGGLAGVVQ
-409 NAYANGFSNTARA
+409 NAYANGFSNTARS
-422 TSFVANAD
+422 TSFVANAN
-430 AETSGS
+430 ASLSGS

-870 SYGSGNLSYLDY
+870 SYGSGNLSYSDY

-1056 YGDVSIYGSVGGIY
+1056 YGDVSIFGSVGGIY

-1149 TSSGESGGEEDIF
+1149 TSGGEEDIF

-1176 IVSVRKETRNEGSGW
+1176 IVSVREETRNEGSGW
-1191 NPQSVD
+1191 NPQYVD

-1258 IEEGDTDGYFS
+1258 IKEGDTDGYFP

-1561 PAVAIDGTGVTNITE
+1561 PAVTINGTEVQGIQA
-1576 GAGGTATWNGRNISY
+1576 GGGTATWNDDDISY
-1591 TYDKNTGA
+1591 TYDSDTGA
-1599 YAFTLPAEMMTA
+1599 YTFTLPANMLA
-1611 DVESLTIQISF
+1611 GLTGLNISITF
-1622 AKVYNIVFIP
+1622 QKVYNIVFIA
-1632 NYTGGN
+1632 NFTGD
-1638 ASDDVFTVTVVAGE
+1638 AADEAFFSVTVVAGSSLAE
-1652 KLNATDA
+1652 PAGL
-1659 WYADFLEW
+1659 
-1667 RDGKIGEDGSR
+1667 
-1678 SGGLIDSRYGFDFA
+1678 SGFIASLQESRYGFEFS
-1692 GFYLAS
+1692 GFYLAR
-1698 EANSSAAYG
+1698 EASSSAAYG
-1707 SSFEEMLKAGMTAN
+1707 DSFADMLSYEQQLAVN

-1735 VETPEGVTV
+1735 VEAPEGVELT
-1744 SSGLSSSLVQ
+1744 SGLNAGLVQ
-1754 ENGIVPIDD
+1754 GDGLLPIDD
-1763 RHGFSFRVRVTA
+1763 RHGFSFEIDV
-1775 PGGWAG
+1775 PSGWEG
-1781 ETRFSV
+1781 EPRFAV
-1787 YIRNAEDGQYVDIT
+1787 FLRAEDDAEGATEYFDIT
-1801 DYFADGANGWFI
+1801 SAFSDGANGWYI
-1813 DADELLELA
+1813 DADTLGNFTELYA
-1822 RTNGSG
+1822 SG
-1828 LLYIRVYSDSLTVW
+1828 LLYVRVYFDSLTVW
-1842 QGDSAAQEIDSVRSD
+1842 AGDGHTEEIDALRSD
-1857 GVFTVEYS
+1857 GVFTAEYA
-1865 ANYSGAQAP
+1865 ANYRGGQAA
-1874 GDVSLLFN
+1874 GEVSLQF
-1882 VNDGADELD
+1882 GEA
-1891 LPADTSLRLYY
+1891 LPQNTSLRLYY
-1902 LQNGA
+1902 LQDGA
-1907 AVWAGSYTVPEG
+1907 AVWAGYAVAEG
-1919 GASSVVLAGKGC
+1919 GEERFSLTGGD
-1931 VFTALKGF
+1931 FTPLDGF
-1939 DAFPADRSGISSE
+1939 GDFPAAERGNIDSE
-1952 TFYLVVTLPDNKVN
+1952 VFYVVVTLPNNEVN
-1966 FEAQLGSA
+1966 FDFGTGT
-1974 ASFASSVAVSAA
+1974 SFASSVSVQNGNQTYA
-1986 EPDGDLDLEGYGSV
+1986 DGAFTGYGSE
-2000 AGELAGDS
+2000 AERLAESAD
-2008 SLQRPTVSAA
+2008 LEAPPAAAA
-2018 EKQLQYYRADVRSVT
+2018 EK
-2033 AVNAAAGSYAPLTY
+2033 PLTY
-2047 TVTAG
+2047 FKADSREG
-2052 CAGIAGAPEDVR
+2052 GIAGSGGSYTLTYTLAEGCRGDADAPEDIR
-2064 HANLRYV
+2064 HESLRYV

-2076 ADGGAIGT
+2076 TDGEEIGGAAFAGT
-2084 VWLNGADGMPKNA
+2084 LLLASNA
-2097 LLQSVSAVYF
+2097 AVYYT
-2107 AAAEG
+2107 AESGVLTLGESG
-2112 TETLV
+2112 T
-2117 LDGEYVVS
+2117 YIVS
-2125 LLAVR
+2125 LLAVQ
-2130 NTQYPGAGT
+2130 NTQSPGAGT
-2139 VLWTKTLSA
+2139 VLWQSDAIIVS

>member
-8 TILCVALAAVMAA
+8 TILCVALAAVMVAA
-21 VLVIASLALIPRT
+21 LVIASLALIPRT
-34 RSEEILPDPNVAI
+34 RSEEILPNPNVAI

-62 VEEAKN
+62 VEEAKD

-94 VTGAQN
+94 VTGAKDN
-100 GSGENGEFAVTNE
+100 GQDVEIIVTNE

-134 ISAAAGGVTDADT
+134 IFADASGVTDADT

-158 DGDDLLALARI
+158 DGDDLLALTRI

-209 ANIIVNDES
+209 ANIIVNSDQ
-218 FEGIGS
+218 FEGLGS
-224 RGSHGNGMPFQGCFD
+224 RTVELPNGTKKGMPFQGCFD
-239 FNGTYAYINISKTD
+239 FNGNYAYINISKTN

-258 FATVSRAENEEEI
+258 FARVDSAEDEEKS
-271 INVADL
+271 INVADF

-292 AAGAHPCLVRGA
+292 AAGAYPCLVRGA

-350 VSVQAGKASLVL
+350 VSVQAGKASLAL

-436 AYVGGLAGAV
+436 AYVGGLAGIA
-446 YVGPSLYKFAE
+446 YVGPALYKFSE
-457 TDQPRSV
+457 TADAKNI
-464 TLRRFASSVRDSF
+464 TIRRFVSEIQDSF
-477 VLSSVIDNESSTA
+477 VLSSVIDNAGGSKTD
-490 AINPDDFSA
+490 IDPDDFSS
-499 GSAGAVAGGFVGGI
+499 GSAGAVSGGLVGGV
-513 YVEQSGSSSHTV
+513 YTTSYTV
-525 TVSHVNFTGG
+525 TISSIRFIDSDSGA
-535 SVPLTVT
+535 PLTVS
-542 AQTLDGG
+542 AQTLDAG
-549 SRGAAFAGGLIGYI
+549 STGAVFAGGMVGYI

-568 AYIRYEVSEN
+568 DHILYEASDFSTTENTNYTFDANVSV
-578 SAAGNPAN
+578 S
-586 STFACDTE
+586 
-594 ILATQNGVGPAY
+594 ATQNGAGPAY
-606 AGGLFGYNAFN
+606 AGGLFGYNAFDI
-617 LTDSG
+617 TQSG
-622 ATDGLHFRLTAG
+622 SSESGLHFHLTDG
-634 EHAFRVTA
+634 EHSFNVLAE
-642 MQSALSSAG
+642 QSALSVPGATSTD
-651 GKNLYD
+651 GKSTTMYD
-657 VSAGLYSSRLQAG
+657 VCAGLYSSRLQEG
-670 YALSDFTLYA
+670 YSVMDFTLYA
-680 DNAEVTAGRTA
+680 ENAEVTAQRAA

-701 GGFAGKASGDGAAA
+701 GGFVGKASGGSM
-715 AISNVTMQFGEDVS
+715 SNVSMQFGKNVS
-729 VNALGYSYDSQYAH
+729 VNALGYSYESEYNHIPDTTGQN
-743 SSGAGADTGNNV
+743 TGNNV

-761 GYIQN
+761 GYLQN
-766 YGVADNGQAT
+766 CTLNENGAGD
-776 ASNAKLSNITVR
+776 ITVN
-788 FGSSSGYAVRGVQN
+788 FGAGSGAGTARYAVRGVQN
-802 AASGNA
+802 AVSGNA

-820 GMLANCSARNL
+820 GMLANSEAQNL
-831 IFEGA
+831 NFTGA
-836 PGGSLIYF
+836 SGGSLIYF
-844 TSSNN
+844 TSSHD
-849 PNTASVGGLVG
+849 PNTASAGGLIG
-860 ATRSGANTSA
+860 ATRSGANSSSTA
-870 SYGSGNLSYLDY
+870 SYGSGNINEDY
-882 AIAGGTVENAHVVG
+882 GNYSVTGGTVKNAHVVG
-896 RAYYAPPSEGEITE
+896 RAYHSEQV
-910 EGTDPT
+910 DDK
-916 AVQSGHN
+916 

-929 GAIGVFGSERGN
+929 GAIGVFGSESGN
-941 ISATVSDIYVYDTVV
+941 VSATASDIYVYDTVV
-956 EAIGEQYMRTYAGG
+956 EAIGEQNMLTYAGG

-976 YSGSLSAADCAVI
+976 YSGTLSARNCVVI
-989 GSNVTASSVSFHAHA
+989 GSSVTASSVSYRAFAA
-1004 GGIAG
+1004 GVTGI
-1009 LLQSCSVTACHVLD
+1009 LQGTTA
-1023 SSVAAATEAD
+1023 
-1033 TVYMQTGRNR
+1033 
-1043 DWEWFGWGDWYPV
+1043 
-1056 YGDVSIYGSVGGIY
+1056 
-1070 GNLTGSNQA
+1070 NLTNSYVIDTSVQA
-1079 VSGCYS
+1079 QAPNSTAYVAGFSSRCRGGENLNGNYS
-1085 NAYLSISGVH
+1085 NAYLNAGGSTTVVAPVAVLENSTYFGWPSYKYAVNHDKREHYQNNYYVIANVQSMSKVALYDLQGHPVEGYERRWGAVYDSDFAPLYLALTESDYTSASVAANRSLTIYEH
-1095 TRIGGIGADD
+1095 LQDTTRIYVE
-1105 GGETSRGTNYFVY
+1105 GEPLNGNRFSRDT
-1118 ENAGTREGFADSGG
+1118 AGT
-1132 TAYAI
+1132 Y
-1137 YLHGNYENSLEL
+1137 
-1149 TSSGESGGEEDIF
+1149 
-1162 PNVPYDNVISSDEN
+1162 
-1176 IVSVRKETRNEGSGW
+1176 
-1191 NPQSVD
+1191 
-1197 YNVATGEAS
+1197 
-1206 GTAYASVVVT
+1206 YASVCVSLPDKEGNTVDYE
-1216 LANNDTYT
+1216 LCTY
-1224 LCSYPVIVDGETPV
+1224 PIIVGDGTSV
-1238 SGFGLGVYDADG
+1238 NTFDMGVYDADS
-1250 YSAGSASE
+1250 YQT
-1258 IEEGDTDGYFS
+1258 EEGAVNEPIGSETADGYAT
-1269 YSSEDGVEKYTYVRV
+1269 YHAEATAEEDGTPVPERNYTYVLV

-1296 APRGNLADGTPLAY
+1296 APSGTLSDNTLLTC
-1310 FPVLAA
+1310 FPSLAA
-1316 VYDASG
+1316 VYDASKVTRGEGETDDAYIGRIIG
-1322 AESSAAV
+1322 ACQNTVVPSS
-1329 GAGYVEAILGRCTD
+1329 
-1343 GNQKTPSAFN
+1343 FN
-1353 GSVTLSFAGEAG
+1353 GRVTLAFAGEQG
-1365 SQTHFTLTPSP
+1365 NQTQFTLTPSP
-1376 TLAERTVIVVQY
+1376 TLSARVVVVVEYTVSIGGTEEVFGVIVEY
-1388 EVDGTKYGVIAEFIP
+1388 LP
-1403 NEVNGVTAVPGEDTQ
+1403 NKITDIKVEPADDT
-1418 PMGSYTEGEGE
+1418 PSMGSYEQNGYT
-1429 NKDYFYIYAPGDT
+1429 YYVYAPGDT
-1442 VRFDALVS
+1442 VRFEATVEYANP
-1450 HIHGDRNSYLVEV
+1450 RNSYMVEV
-1463 EFEGEAGN
+1463 EFN
-1471 GDDVGSSVSIVSANG
+1471 GTNVSKNG
-1486 TVDVPAYNAGGP
+1486 TVTIPTSGYSSSYQVDCTLLDEYNGLLGENVPDS
-1498 NIYAVTCNV
+1498 V
-1507 LGTGF
+1507 
-1512 SDTVYIEVREEIE
+1512 TVYIDVRNDIG
-1525 DVSYTLSGAN
+1525 VTYSLSGAN
-1535 VSSDRKAVK
+1535 VTADRKAVEK
-1544 NTDYTFT
+1544 TAYTFT

-1561 PAVAIDGTGVTNITE
+1561 PTVTINKIAVDNIRE
-1576 GAGGTATWNGRNISY
+1576 GGGTATWKDQDIIY
-1591 TYDKNTGA
+1591 TYDSNTGA

-1611 DVESLTIQISF
+1611 AVTSLDIHITF
-1622 AKVYNIVFIP
+1622 AKVYNIVFIA
-1632 NYTGGN
+1632 NFTGES
-1638 ASDDVFTVTVVAGE
+1638 APEAFTVTVEAGLQLSE
-1652 KLNATDA
+1652 PAGLD
-1659 WYADFLEW
+1659 DFIKELEN
-1667 RDGKIGEDGSR
+1667 
-1678 SGGLIDSRYGFDFA
+1678 SRYGFDFA

-1707 SSFEEMLKAGMTAN
+1707 SSFEDLKNKMFVN

-1801 DYFADGANGWFI
+1801 DYFADGANGWSI

-2033 AVNAAAGSYAPLTY
+2033 AVNAAAGSYALTY

-2052 CAGIAGAPEDVR
+2052 CPGIADAADAPEDVR

-2084 VWLNGADGMPKNA
+2084 VWLNGADDTRKNA

-2117 LDGEYVVS
+2117 LDGTDYVVS

>member
-21 VLVIASLALIPRT
+21 ALVIASLALIPRT
-34 RSEEILPDPNVAI
+34 RSEEILPNPNVAI

-62 VEEAKN
+62 VEEAKD

-183 KADDLG
+183 KEDDLG

-224 RGSHGNGMPFQGCFD
+224 RGNGMPFQGCFD
-239 FNGTYAYINISKTD
+239 FNGNYAYINISKTD

-258 FATVSRAENEEEI
+258 FATVSRVENEEEI
-271 INVADL
+271 INVADF

-436 AYVGGLAGAV
+436 AYVGGLAGIA
-446 YVGPSLYKFAE
+446 YVGPALYKFSE
-457 TDQPRSV
+457 TADAKNI
-464 TLRRFASSVRDSF
+464 TIRRFVSEIQDSF
-477 VLSSVIDNESSTA
+477 VLSSVIDNAGGSKTD
-490 AINPDDFSA
+490 IDPDDFSS
-499 GSAGAVAGGFVGGI
+499 GSAGAVAGGLVGGV
-513 YVEQSGSSSHTV
+513 YSTSYTV
-525 TVSHVNFTGG
+525 TISSIRFIDSDSGA
-535 SVPLTVT
+535 PLTVS
-542 AQTLDGG
+542 AQTLDAG
-549 SRGAAFAGGLIGYI
+549 SSGAVFAGGMVGYI

-568 AYIRYEVSEN
+568 DHILYEASDFSTSEN
-578 SAAGNPAN
+578 TNYTFDAN
-586 STFACDTE
+586 VSVS
-594 ILATQNGVGPAY
+594 ATQNGAGPAY
-606 AGGLFGYNAFN
+606 AGGLFGYNAFDI
-617 LTDSG
+617 TQSG
-622 ATDGLHFRLTAG
+622 SNGLHFHLTDD
-634 EHAFRVTA
+634 EHSFNVLAE
-642 MQSALSSAG
+642 QSALSVPG
-651 GKNLYD
+651 VFENGKKTMYD
-657 VSAGLYSSRLQAG
+657 VCAGLYSSRLQEG
-670 YALSDFTLYA
+670 YSVRDFTLYA
-680 DNAEVTAGRTA
+680 ENAEVTAQRAA

-701 GGFAGKASGDGAAA
+701 GGFAGKASGGSM
-715 AISNVTMQFGEDVS
+715 SNVSMQFGKNVS
-729 VNALGYSYDSQYAH
+729 VNALGYSYDSAYGH
-743 SSGAGADTGNNV
+743 DGGAGADTGNNV

-761 GYIQN
+761 GYLQN
-766 YGVADNGQAT
+766 CTLNENGAGD
-776 ASNAKLSNITVR
+776 ITVN
-788 FGSSSGYAVRGVQN
+788 FGAGSGAGTARYAVRGVQN
-802 AASGNA
+802 AVSGNA

-820 GMLANCSARNL
+820 GMLANGNAWNL
-831 IFEGA
+831 NFTGA
-836 PGGSLIYF
+836 SGGSLIYF
-844 TSSNN
+844 TSSHD
-849 PNTASVGGLVG
+849 PNTASVGGLIG
-860 ATRSGANTSA
+860 ATRTGASTSSA
-870 SYGSGNLSYLDY
+870 SYGSGDINRGYSDY
-882 AIAGGTVENAHVVG
+882 SVAGGTVENAHVVG

-941 ISATVSDIYVYDTVV
+941 ISAAVSDIYVYDTVV

-1033 TVYMQTGRNR
+1033 TVYMQTGRDR

-1056 YGDVSIYGSVGGIY
+1056 YGDVSIFGSVGGIY

-1095 TRIGGIGADD
+1095 TRLGGIGADD

-1149 TSSGESGGEEDIF
+1149 TSGGEEDIF

-1191 NPQSVD
+1191 NPQYVD

-1258 IEEGDTDGYFS
+1258 IEEGDTDGYFP

-1329 GAGYVEAILGRCTD
+1329 GAGYV
-1343 GNQKTPSAFN
+1343 
-1353 GSVTLSFAGEAG
+1353 
-1365 SQTHFTLTPSP
+1365 
-1376 TLAERTVIVVQY
+1376 
-1388 EVDGTKYGVIAEFIP
+1388 
-1403 NEVNGVTAVPGEDTQ
+1403 
-1418 PMGSYTEGEGE
+1418 
-1429 NKDYFYIYAPGDT
+1429 
-1442 VRFDALVS
+1442 
-1450 HIHGDRNSYLVEV
+1450 
-1463 EFEGEAGN
+1463 
-1471 GDDVGSSVSIVSANG
+1471 
-1486 TVDVPAYNAGGP
+1486 
-1498 NIYAVTCNV
+1498 
-1507 LGTGF
+1507 
-1512 SDTVYIEVREEIE
+1512 
-1525 DVSYTLSGAN
+1525 
-1535 VSSDRKAVK
+1535 
-1544 NTDYTFT
+1544 
-1551 ATPQAGYGLA
+1551 
-1561 PAVAIDGTGVTNITE
+1561 
-1576 GAGGTATWNGRNISY
+1576 
-1591 TYDKNTGA
+1591 
-1599 YAFTLPAEMMTA
+1599 
-1611 DVESLTIQISF
+1611 
-1622 AKVYNIVFIP
+1622 
-1632 NYTGGN
+1632 
-1638 ASDDVFTVTVVAGE
+1638 
-1652 KLNATDA
+1652 
-1659 WYADFLEW
+1659 
-1667 RDGKIGEDGSR
+1667 
-1678 SGGLIDSRYGFDFA
+1678 
-1692 GFYLAS
+1692 
-1698 EANSSAAYG
+1698 
-1707 SSFEEMLKAGMTAN
+1707 
-1721 GPIMFYARWTYNVL
+1721 
-1735 VETPEGVTV
+1735 
-1744 SSGLSSSLVQ
+1744 
-1754 ENGIVPIDD
+1754 
-1763 RHGFSFRVRVTA
+1763 
-1775 PGGWAG
+1775 
-1781 ETRFSV
+1781 
-1787 YIRNAEDGQYVDIT
+1787 
-1801 DYFADGANGWFI
+1801 
-1813 DADELLELA
+1813 
-1822 RTNGSG
+1822 
-1828 LLYIRVYSDSLTVW
+1828 
-1842 QGDSAAQEIDSVRSD
+1842 
-1857 GVFTVEYS
+1857 
-1865 ANYSGAQAP
+1865 
-1874 GDVSLLFN
+1874 
-1882 VNDGADELD
+1882 
-1891 LPADTSLRLYY
+1891 
-1902 LQNGA
+1902 
-1907 AVWAGSYTVPEG
+1907 
-1919 GASSVVLAGKGC
+1919 
-1931 VFTALKGF
+1931 
-1939 DAFPADRSGISSE
+1939 
-1952 TFYLVVTLPDNKVN
+1952 
-1966 FEAQLGSA
+1966 
-1974 ASFASSVAVSAA
+1974 
-1986 EPDGDLDLEGYGSV
+1986 
-2000 AGELAGDS
+2000 
-2008 SLQRPTVSAA
+2008 
-2018 EKQLQYYRADVRSVT
+2018 
-2033 AVNAAAGSYAPLTY
+2033 
-2047 TVTAG
+2047 
-2052 CAGIAGAPEDVR
+2052 
-2064 HANLRYV
+2064 
-2071 WEIRR
+2071 
-2076 ADGGAIGT
+2076 
-2084 VWLNGADGMPKNA
+2084 
-2097 LLQSVSAVYF
+2097 
-2107 AAAEG
+2107 
-2112 TETLV
+2112 
-2117 LDGEYVVS
+2117 
-2125 LLAVR
+2125 
-2130 NTQYPGAGT
+2130 
-2139 VLWTKTLSA
+2139 

>member
-8 TILCVALAAVMAA
+8 TILCVALAAVMVAA
-21 VLVIASLALIPRT
+21 LVIASLALIPRT
-34 RSEEILPDPNVAI
+34 RSEEILPNPNVAI

-62 VEEAKN
+62 VEEAKD
-68 GGYFV
+68 GGYYV
-73 PAGAEV
+73 PAGKEF

-88 IFRSLS
+88 VFSALTVS
-94 VTGAQN
+94 D
-100 GSGENGEFAVTNE
+100 GSGNTIASRTNAGE
-113 NDAYDYGCVLEG
+113 YDYGCVVEG
-125 VIAGPNGLN
+125 LSSESGTITVRA
-134 ISAAAGGVTDADT
+134 SARGVTSADR
-147 GKLFSLPYTVD
+147 GKLFSLSYPID
-158 DGDDLLALARI
+158 DAETLIALANI
-169 FADDYASADPSAPA
+169 LAGGGSAADYLLFGFGDGASIGTEEKAAADGA
-183 KADDLG
+183 L
-189 RFGLAAG
+189 RY
-196 EESKLQHG
+196 G
-204 YFRMT
+204 YYRLT
-209 ANIIVNDES
+209 SNIIVNDS
-218 FEGIGS
+218 RFDGLGS
-224 RGSHGNGMPFQGCFD
+224 RGGMPFQGCFD
-239 FNGTYAYINISKTD
+239 FDGHYAYINISKTD
-253 AKDID
+253 ADEISFTSVQK
-258 FATVSRAENEEEI
+258 SENTDVVQ
-271 INVADL
+271 VADL
-277 GFFSYLYGEGVQDGS
+277 GFFSYIYG
-292 AAGAHPCLVRGA
+292 GADENGRPCLVRGA

-315 ASSGLYT
+315 SSAPGA
-322 GQYRVHAGGVAGSA
+322 GEYRLHAGGIAGSA
-336 GKNVVIDG
+336 GKDIVFDG
-344 ARSQVS
+344 VRSQVS
-350 VSVQAGKASLVL
+350 VSVQAGRATLLL
-362 GGIFGFCSASVDE
+362 GGLFGFSSASVDE
-375 WSNAVYE
+375 WSQAVYE
-382 GDYGSISGITNG
+382 GDYGSISGITQGSG
-394 AGADVFVGGLAGILQ
+394 ANVFVGGLAGVVQ
-409 NAYANGFSNTARA
+409 NAYANGFSNTARS
-422 TSFVANAD
+422 TSFVANAN
-430 AETSGS
+430 ASLSGS

-622 ATDGLHFRLTAG
+622 ATDGLHFRLTAS

-870 SYGSGNLSYLDY
+870 SYGSGNLSYSDY

-1056 YGDVSIYGSVGGIY
+1056 YGDVSIFGSVGGIY

-1149 TSSGESGGEEDIF
+1149 TSGGEEDIF

-1176 IVSVRKETRNEGSGW
+1176 IVSVREETRNEGSGW
-1191 NPQSVD
+1191 NPQYVD

-1258 IEEGDTDGYFS
+1258 IKEGDTDGYFP

-2033 AVNAAAGSYAPLTY
+2033 AVNAAAGSYALTY

-2052 CAGIAGAPEDVR
+2052 CPGIADAADAPEDVR

-2084 VWLNGADGMPKNA
+2084 VWLNGADDTRKNA

-2107 AAAEG
+2107 AAAED

-2117 LDGEYVVS
+2117 LDGTDYVVS

>member
-1 MNRIRVK
+1 MNRIRIK
-8 TILCVALAAVMAA
+8 TILCVALAAVMVAA
-21 VLVIASLALIPRT
+21 LVIASLALIPRT
-34 RSEEILPDPNVAI
+34 RSEEILPNPNVAI

-189 RFGLAAG
+189 RFGLTAG

-224 RGSHGNGMPFQGCFD
+224 RGNGMPFQGCFD
-239 FNGTYAYINISKTD
+239 FNGNYAYINISKTD

-271 INVADL
+271 INVADF

-436 AYVGGLAGAV
+436 AYVGGLAGIA
-446 YVGPSLYKFAE
+446 YVGPALYKFSE
-457 TDQPRSV
+457 TADAKNI
-464 TLRRFASSVRDSF
+464 TIRRFVSEIQDSF
-477 VLSSVIDNESSTA
+477 VLSSVIDNADGSKTN
-490 AINPDDFSA
+490 IKPDDFSS
-499 GSAGAVAGGFVGGI
+499 GSAGAVSGGLVGGV
-513 YVEQSGSSSHTV
+513 YSTSYTV
-525 TVSHVNFTGG
+525 TISSIRFIDSDSGA
-535 SVPLTVT
+535 PLTVS
-542 AQTLDGG
+542 AQTLDAG
-549 SRGAAFAGGLIGYI
+549 STGAVFAGGMVGYI

-568 AYIRYEVSEN
+568 NHILYEASDFSTAENTNYTFDANVSV
-578 SAAGNPAN
+578 S
-586 STFACDTE
+586 
-594 ILATQNGVGPAY
+594 ATQNGAGPAY
-606 AGGLFGYNAFN
+606 AGGLFGYNAFDI
-617 LTDSG
+617 TQSG
-622 ATDGLHFRLTAG
+622 SNGLHFHLTDD
-634 EHAFRVTA
+634 EHSFNVLAE
-642 MQSALSSAG
+642 QSALSVPG
-651 GKNLYD
+651 VFENGKKTMYD
-657 VSAGLYSSRLQAG
+657 VSAGLYSSRLQEG
-670 YALSDFTLYA
+670 YSVMDFTLYA
-680 DNAEVTAGRTA
+680 ENAEVTAQRAA

-701 GGFAGKASGDGAAA
+701 GGFAGKASGGSM
-715 AISNVTMQFGEDVS
+715 SNVSMQFGKNVS
-729 VNALGYSYDSQYAH
+729 VNALGYSYDSAYGH
-743 SSGAGADTGNNV
+743 DGGAGADTGNNV

-761 GYIQN
+761 GYLQN
-766 YGVADNGQAT
+766 CTLNENGAGD
-776 ASNAKLSNITVR
+776 ITVN
-788 FGSSSGYAVRGVQN
+788 FGAGSGAGTARYAVRGVQN
-802 AASGNA
+802 AVSGNA

-820 GMLANCSARNL
+820 GMLANGNAWNL
-831 IFEGA
+831 NFTGA
-836 PGGSLIYF
+836 SGGSLIYF
-844 TSSNN
+844 TSSHD
-849 PNTASVGGLVG
+849 PNTASVGGLIG
-860 ATRSGANTSA
+860 ATRTGASTSSA
-870 SYGSGNLSYLDY
+870 SYGSGTIFGNYSDY
-882 AIAGGTVENAHVVG
+882 SVAGGTVENAHVVG
-896 RAYYAPPSEGEITE
+896 RAYYSAQGPY
-910 EGTDPT
+910 
-916 AVQSGHN
+916 

-929 GAIGVFGSERGN
+929 GAIGVFGSESGN
-941 ISATVSDIYVYDTVV
+941 TSATVSDIYVYDTVV
-956 EAIGEQYMRTYAGG
+956 EAIGEQYMLTYAGG

-976 YSGSLSAADCAVI
+976 WAGSLTAENCAAI
-989 GSNVTASSVSFHAHA
+989 GSSVTASSVSAEAYAA
-1004 GGIAG
+1004 GVSG
-1009 LLQSCSVTACHVLD
+1009 LVQVCTMTGCYAVDTSV
-1023 SSVAAATEAD
+1023 E
-1033 TVYMQTGRNR
+1033 
-1043 DWEWFGWGDWYPV
+1043 
-1056 YGDVSIYGSVGGIY
+1056 
-1070 GNLTGSNQA
+1070 A
-1079 VSGCYS
+1079 VSGTTAYAAGIFSAVTSANRDSNSSVSNCYS
-1085 NAYLSISGVH
+1085 NAWLRASGDSR
-1095 TRIGGIGADD
+1095 TYIGGIGTDND
-1105 GGETSRGTNYFVY
+1105 NNGGRSVGGSNNYYVY
-1118 ENAGTREGFADSGG
+1118 ENAQENEGFGNSGG
-1132 TAYAI
+1132 SATSI
-1137 YLHGNYENSLEL
+1137 YLYYERYWDWGYYYEYYYSLGL
-1149 TSSGESGGEEDIF
+1149 AIDGTQDIF
-1162 PNVPYDNVISSDEN
+1162 PGVPAGNIESSNDN
-1176 IVSVRKETRNEGSGW
+1176 IVSISGHT
-1191 NPQSVD
+1191 
-1197 YNVATGEAS
+1197 ARGES
-1206 GTAYASVVVT
+1206 QGTAYASVVIT
-1216 LANNDTYT
+1216 LNGNAYT
-1224 LCSYPVIVDGETPV
+1224 LCSYPIIVNGGTDVTTDFAMNV
-1238 SGFGLGVYDADG
+1238 SDADTDT
-1250 YSAGSASE
+1250 AVDE
-1258 IEEGDTDGYFS
+1258 DNTDGFLEYNNNNQH
-1269 YSSEDGVEKYTYVRV
+1269 YTYVQV
-1284 NSGSDKVQNLLV
+1284 NFGENHEDKPAWVQNLLV
-1296 APRGNLADGTPLAY
+1296 KPNGTDY
-1310 FPVLAA
+1310 FP
-1316 VYDASG
+1316 
-1322 AESSAAV
+1322 SAARV
-1329 GAGYVEAILGRCTD
+1329 YNATAVPQSDTINIDEILRRKGD
-1343 GNQKTPSAFN
+1343 AVSPSTFN
-1353 GSVTLSFAGEAG
+1353 GRVTLAFAGEQG
-1365 SQTHFTLTPSP
+1365 NQTQFTLTPSP
-1376 TLAERTVIVVQY
+1376 TLSARVVVVVEYTVSIGGTEEVFGVIVEY
-1388 EVDGTKYGVIAEFIP
+1388 LP
-1403 NEVNGVTAVPGEDTQ
+1403 NKITDIKVEPADDT
-1418 PMGSYTEGEGE
+1418 PSMGSYEQNGYT
-1429 NKDYFYIYAPGDT
+1429 YYVYAPGDT
-1442 VRFDALVS
+1442 VRFEATVEYANP
-1450 HIHGDRNSYLVEV
+1450 RNSYMVEV
-1463 EFEGEAGN
+1463 EFN
-1471 GDDVGSSVSIVSANG
+1471 GTNVSKNG
-1486 TVDVPAYNAGGP
+1486 TVTIPTSGYSSSYQVVCTLLDEYNGLLGENVPP
-1498 NIYAVTCNV
+1498 SV
-1507 LGTGF
+1507 
-1512 SDTVYIEVREEIE
+1512 TVYIDVRNDIG
-1525 DVSYTLSGAN
+1525 VTYSLSGAN
-1535 VSSDRKAVK
+1535 VTADRKAVEK
-1544 NTDYTFT
+1544 TAYTFT

-1763 RHGFSFRVRVTA
+1763 RHGFSFRVTA

-1966 FEAQLGSA
+1966 FEAQLKSA

-1986 EPDGDLDLEGYGSV
+1986 AQQGDPAAYGT
-2000 AGELAGDS
+2000 AAEAFKADADFT
-2008 SLQRPTVSAA
+2008 RPNDTAA
-2018 EKQLQYYRADVRSVT
+2018 EKPLSFYKADVRTVT
-2033 AVNAAAGSYAPLTY
+2033 PVNAAAGSYALTY

-2084 VWLNGADGMPKNA
+2084 VSLNGADGMPKNA

>member
-8 TILCVALAAVMAA
+8 TILCVALAAVMVAA
-21 VLVIASLALIPRT
+21 LVIASLALIPRT
-34 RSEEILPDPNVAI
+34 RSEEILPNPNVAI

-189 RFGLAAG
+189 RFGLTAG

-224 RGSHGNGMPFQGCFD
+224 RGNGMPFQGCFD
-239 FNGTYAYINISKTD
+239 FNGNYAYINISKTD

-258 FATVSRAENEEEI
+258 FATVGRAKNEEEI
-271 INVADL
+271 INVADF
-277 GFFSYLYGEGVQDGS
+277 GFFSYLYGEGVQSGS

-315 ASSGLYT
+315 ATSGLYT
-322 GQYRVHAGGVAGSA
+322 EQYRVHAGGVAGSA

-362 GGIFGFCSASVDE
+362 GGLFGFCSASVDE

-382 GDYGSISGITNG
+382 GNYGSISGITAG
-394 AGADVFVGGLAGILQ
+394 EGADVFVGGLAGILQ

-436 AYVGGLAGAV
+436 AYVGGLAGIA
-446 YVGPSLYKFAE
+446 YVGESIYEFNE
-457 TDQPRSV
+457 TADAQNI
-464 TLRRFASSVRDSF
+464 TIRRFVSEIQDSF
-477 VLSSVIDNESSTA
+477 VLSSVVDNSKGTKTGIDPN
-490 AINPDDFSA
+490 DFSA
-499 GSAGAVAGGFVGGI
+499 ASAGAVSGGLVGG
-513 YVEQSGSSSHTV
+513 VDSVSHTV
-525 TVSHVNFTGG
+525 TISSIRFIDSDSGA
-535 SVPLTVT
+535 PLTVS
-542 AQTLDGG
+542 AQTLDAG
-549 SRGAAFAGGLIGYI
+549 STGAVFAGGMVGYI

-568 AYIRYEVSEN
+568 DHILYEASDFSTSEN
-578 SAAGNPAN
+578 TNYTFDAN
-586 STFACDTE
+586 VSVS
-594 ILATQNGVGPAY
+594 ATQNGAGPAY
-606 AGGLFGYNAFN
+606 AGGLFGYNAFDI
-617 LTDSG
+617 TQSG
-622 ATDGLHFRLTAG
+622 SNGLHFHLTDD
-634 EHAFRVTA
+634 EHSFNVLAE
-642 MQSALSSAG
+642 QSALSVPG
-651 GKNLYD
+651 VFENGKKTMYD
-657 VSAGLYSSRLQAG
+657 VSAGLYSSRLQEG
-670 YALSDFTLYA
+670 YSVRDFTLYA
-680 DNAEVTAGRTA
+680 ENAEVTAQRAA

-701 GGFAGKASGDGAAA
+701 GGFAGKASGGSM
-715 AISNVTMQFGEDVS
+715 SNVSMQFGKKVS
-729 VNALGYSYDSQYAH
+729 VNALGYSYESEYKHTDEQNRND
-743 SSGAGADTGNNV
+743 AGKNTGNNV

-761 GYIQN
+761 GYLQN
-766 YGVADNGQAT
+766 CTLNENGAG
-776 ASNAKLSNITVR
+776 NITVN
-788 FGSSSGYAVRGVQN
+788 FGAASGAGTARYAVRGVQN
-802 AASGNA
+802 AVSGNA

-820 GMLANCSARNL
+820 GMLANGNAWNL
-831 IFEGA
+831 NFTGA
-836 PGGSLIYF
+836 SGGSLIYF
-844 TSSNN
+844 ASSHD
-849 PNTASVGGLVG
+849 PNTASVGGLIG
-860 ATRSGANTSA
+860 ATRTGASTSSA
-870 SYGSGNLSYLDY
+870 SYGSGDINRGYSDY
-882 AIAGGTVENAHVVG
+882 SVAGGTVENAHVVG
-896 RAYYAPPSEGEITE
+896 RAYYSAQGPY
-910 EGTDPT
+910 
-916 AVQSGHN
+916 

-929 GAIGVFGSERGN
+929 GAIGVFGSESGN
-941 ISATVSDIYVYDTVV
+941 TSATVSDIYVYDTVV
-956 EAIGEQYMRTYAGG
+956 EAIGEQYMLTYAGG

-976 YSGSLSAADCAVI
+976 WAGSLTAENCAAI
-989 GSNVTASSVSFHAHA
+989 GSSVTASSVSAEAYAAGVSGLVQVCTMTGCHAVDT
-1004 GGIAG
+1004 
-1009 LLQSCSVTACHVLD
+1009 SV
-1023 SSVAAATEAD
+1023 E
-1033 TVYMQTGRNR
+1033 
-1043 DWEWFGWGDWYPV
+1043 
-1056 YGDVSIYGSVGGIY
+1056 
-1070 GNLTGSNQA
+1070 A
-1079 VSGCYS
+1079 VSGTTAYAAGIFSAVTSANYNSNSSVSNCYS
-1085 NAYLSISGVH
+1085 NAWLRASGDSR
-1095 TRIGGIGADD
+1095 TYIGGIGTDND
-1105 GGETSRGTNYFVY
+1105 NNGGRSVEGSNNYYVY
-1118 ENAGTREGFADSGG
+1118 ENAQENDGFGNCSGSATSIYLYYERYRDWGSFEYKYEYYYSLDLAIGG
-1132 TAYAI
+1132 T
-1137 YLHGNYENSLEL
+1137 H
-1149 TSSGESGGEEDIF
+1149 DIF
-1162 PNVPYDNVISSDEN
+1162 PDVPAGDIRSSDTG
-1176 IVSVRKETRNEGSGW
+1176 IVSINNNTARGVS
-1191 NPQSVD
+1191 Q
-1197 YNVATGEAS
+1197 
-1206 GTAYASVVVT
+1206 GTAYASVVIE
-1216 LANNDTYT
+1216 LNGKPYT
-1224 LCSYPVIVDGETPV
+1224 LCSYPIVVGGEAPLDSFALNV
-1238 SGFGLGVYDADG
+1238 SDADTDTAVNG
-1250 YSAGSASE
+1250 GN
-1258 IEEGDTDGYFS
+1258 TDGFL
-1269 YSSEDGVEKYTYVRV
+1269 EDNSKHYTYVRV
-1284 NSGSDKVQNLLV
+1284 DFGVEHADDAAWAQNLRV
-1296 APRGNLADGTPLAY
+1296 EPNGTDY
-1310 FPVLAA
+1310 FPSAA
-1316 VYDASG
+1316 RVYDATEVPQSDTIDKDYIDKILAG
-1322 AESSAAV
+1322 KGDAV
-1329 GAGYVEAILGRCTD
+1329 SPAT
-1343 GNQKTPSAFN
+1343 FN
-1353 GSVTLSFAGEAG
+1353 GRVSLAFAGEQG
-1365 SQTHFTLTPSP
+1365 SQTQFTLTPSP
-1376 TLAERTVIVVQY
+1376 TLSARVVIVVEY
-1388 EVDGTKYGVIAEFIP
+1388 TVSIGGEEEVFGVIVEYLP
-1403 NEVNGVTAVPGEDTQ
+1403 NKITGIKVDPADDT
-1418 PMGSYTEGEGE
+1418 PSMGSYEKGGYT
-1429 NKDYFYIYAPGDT
+1429 YYVYAPGDT
-1442 VRFDALVS
+1442 VRFEATVEYANP
-1450 HIHGDRNSYLVEV
+1450 RNSYMVEV
-1463 EFEGEAGN
+1463 EFDD
-1471 GDDVGSSVSIVSANG
+1471 GDNDANTNSVSKNG
-1486 TVDVPAYNAGGP
+1486 TVTIPVTGYSLQYRVKCTLLNEYKGLLGQNVPDS
-1498 NIYAVTCNV
+1498 V
-1507 LGTGF
+1507 
-1512 SDTVYIEVREEIE
+1512 TVYIDVRNDIG
-1525 DVSYTLSGAN
+1525 VTYQLSGSN
-1535 VSSDRKAVK
+1535 VAADRKAVE

-1561 PAVAIDGTGVTNITE
+1561 PAVTIDGTGVTDITE
-1576 GAGGTATWNGRNISY
+1576 GAGGTAKWNGQDIIY
-1591 TYDKNTGA
+1591 TYDPDTGA

-1611 DVESLTIQISF
+1611 DVESLIIQISF
-1622 AKVYNIVFIP
+1622 AKVYNIVFIA
-1632 NYTGGN
+1632 NFTGES
-1638 ASDDVFTVTVVAGE
+1638 APEAFTVTVEAGK
-1652 KLNATDA
+1652 KLKTTDA

-1707 SSFEEMLKAGMTAN
+1707 SSLEEMLEAGMTAN

-1857 GVFTVEYS
+1857 GVFTAEYS

-1874 GDVSLLFN
+1874 GGVSLLFN
-1882 VNDGADELD
+1882 VNGGADELD
-1891 LPADTSLRLYY
+1891 LPAGTSLRLYY
-1902 LQNGA
+1902 LQGGA

-1919 GASSVVLAGKGC
+1919 GASSVVLAGEGF
-1931 VFTALKGF
+1931 VFTALEGF
-1939 DAFPADRSGISSE
+1939 DAFPDRSGISSE
-1952 TFYLVVTLPDNKVN
+1952 TFYLVVTLPDNAVN
-1966 FEAQLGSA
+1966 FEAQLKSA

-1986 EPDGDLDLEGYGSV
+1986 AQQGDPAAYGT
-2000 AGELAGDS
+2000 AAEAFKADADFT
-2008 SLQRPTVSAA
+2008 RPNDTAA
-2018 EKQLQYYRADVRSVT
+2018 EKPLSFYKADVRTVT
-2033 AVNAAAGSYAPLTY
+2033 PVNAAAGSYALTY

-2084 VWLNGADGMPKNA
+2084 VSLNGADGMPKNA

-2107 AAAEG
+2107 AAEG

>member
-21 VLVIASLALIPRT
+21 ALVIASLALIPRT

-62 VEEAKN
+62 VEEAKD

-94 VTGAQN
+94 VTGAKDN
-100 GSGENGEFAVTNE
+100 GQDVEITVTNE
-113 NDAYDYGCVLEG
+113 NDVYDYGCVLEG

-169 FADDYASADPSAPA
+169 FADDYASADSSAPA

-224 RGSHGNGMPFQGCFD
+224 RGKGMPFQGCFD
-239 FNGTYAYINISKTD
+239 FNGNYAYINISKTD

-271 INVADL
+271 INVADF

-315 ASSGLYT
+315 ATSGLYT

-430 AETSGS
+430 TEALGS
-436 AYVGGLAGAV
+436 AYVGGLAGIA
-446 YVGPSLYKFAE
+446 YVGPALYKFSE
-457 TDQPRSV
+457 TADAKNI
-464 TLRRFASSVRDSF
+464 TIRRFVSEIQDSF
-477 VLSSVIDNESSTA
+477 VLSSVIDNAGGSKTN
-490 AINPDDFSA
+490 IKPDDFSS
-499 GSAGAVAGGFVGGI
+499 GSAGAVSGGLVGGV
-513 YVEQSGSSSHTV
+513 YSTSYTV
-525 TVSHVNFTGG
+525 TIS
-535 SVPLTVT
+535 SVRFIDSDSGAPLTVS
-542 AQTLDGG
+542 AQTLDAG
-549 SRGAAFAGGLIGYI
+549 STGAVFAGGMVGYI

-568 AYIRYEVSEN
+568 KNIRYEASDF
-578 SAAGNPAN
+578 STAGNQEYTFDAN
-586 STFACDTE
+586 VSVS
-594 ILATQNGVGPAY
+594 ATQNGAGPAY
-606 AGGLFGYNAFN
+606 AGGLFGYNAFDI
-617 LTDSG
+617 TQSG
-622 ATDGLHFRLTAG
+622 SSESGLHFHLTDG
-634 EHAFRVTA
+634 EHSFNVLAE
-642 MQSALSSAG
+642 QSALSVPGATSTD
-651 GKNLYD
+651 GKSTTMYD
-657 VSAGLYSSRLQAG
+657 VCAGLYSSRLQHD
-670 YALSDFTLYA
+670 YSVYDFTLYA
-680 DNAEVTAGRTA
+680 DKAEVTAQRAA

-701 GGFAGKASGDGAAA
+701 GGFAGKASGGSM
-715 AISNVTMQFGEDVS
+715 SNVSMQFGKNVS
-729 VNALGYSYDSQYAH
+729 VNALGYSYDSAYGH
-743 SSGAGADTGNNV
+743 NGGAGADTGNNV

-761 GYIQN
+761 GYLQN
-766 YGVADNGQAT
+766 CTLNENG
-776 ASNAKLSNITVR
+776 ASDITVN
-788 FGSSSGYAVRGVQN
+788 FGAGSGAGTARYAVRGVQN
-802 AASGNA
+802 AVSGNA

-820 GMLANCSARNL
+820 GMLANGNAWNL
-831 IFEGA
+831 HFTGA
-836 PGGSLIYF
+836 SGGSLIYF

-849 PNTASVGGLVG
+849 PNTASVGGLIG
-860 ATRSGANTSA
+860 ATRTGASTSSA
-870 SYGSGNLSYLDY
+870 SYGSGDINDRNYSAYSVT
-882 AIAGGTVENAHVVG
+882 GGTVKNAHVVG
-896 RAYYAPPSEGEITE
+896 RAYHSEQG
-910 EGTDPT
+910 P
-916 AVQSGHN
+916 
-923 YDIYVG
+923 YFDIYVG
-929 GAIGVFGSERGN
+929 GAIGVFGSESDN
-941 ISATVSDIYVYDTVV
+941 VSATVSDIYVYDTVV
-956 EAIGEQYMRTYAGG
+956 EAIGEQYMLTYAGG

-976 YSGSLSAADCAVI
+976 WTGSLTVENCATI
-989 GSNVTASSVSFHAHA
+989 GSSVTASSVSAEAYAAGVSGLVQVCTMTGCHAVDTSVEAVSGTTSYAA
-1004 GGIAG
+1004 GIFSA
-1009 LLQSCSVTACHVLD
+1009 VTGDA
-1023 SSVAAATEAD
+1023 SS
-1033 TVYMQTGRNR
+1033 
-1043 DWEWFGWGDWYPV
+1043 
-1056 YGDVSIYGSVGGIY
+1056 
-1070 GNLTGSNQA
+1070 

-1085 NAYLSISGVH
+1085 NAWLSASGG
-1095 TRIGGIGADD
+1095 TRRIGGIGTDND
-1105 GGETSRGTNYFVY
+1105 SGSVSGSNNYYVY
-1118 ENAGTREGFADSGG
+1118 ENAQENEGFGNSGG
-1132 TAYAI
+1132 SATSI
-1137 YLHGNYENSLEL
+1137 YLYYERYWDWGSLGYKNEYYYSL
-1149 TSSGESGGEEDIF
+1149 DLAIGGTQDIF
-1162 PNVPYDNVISSDEN
+1162 PGVPAGDIRSSDTG
-1176 IVSVRKETRNEGSGW
+1176 IVSINNNRASGVS
-1191 NPQSVD
+1191 Q
-1197 YNVATGEAS
+1197 
-1206 GTAYASVVVT
+1206 GTAYASVVIT
-1216 LANNDTYT
+1216 LANNESYT
-1224 LCSYPVIVDGETPV
+1224 LCSYPIVVGGETPLD
-1238 SGFGLGVYDADG
+1238 GFALNVYDADTDTAVNG
-1250 YSAGSASE
+1250 GT
-1258 IEEGDTDGYFS
+1258 TDGFLEYNNNNQH
-1269 YSSEDGVEKYTYVRV
+1269 YTYVRV
-1284 NSGSDKVQNLLV
+1284 NFGENHEDNAAWVQNLLV
-1296 APRGNLADGTPLAY
+1296 KPNGTDY
-1310 FPVLAA
+1310 FP
-1316 VYDASG
+1316 
-1322 AESSAAV
+1322 SAARV
-1329 GAGYVEAILGRCTD
+1329 YNATAAPQSDTINIDEILRRKGD
-1343 GNQKTPSAFN
+1343 AVSPSTFN
-1353 GSVTLSFAGEAG
+1353 GRVSLSFAGEQG
-1365 SQTHFTLTPSP
+1365 SQTQFTLTPSP
-1376 TLAERTVIVVQY
+1376 TLSARVVVVVEYTVSIGGTEEVFGVIVEY
-1388 EVDGTKYGVIAEFIP
+1388 LP
-1403 NEVNGVTAVPGEDTQ
+1403 NKITDIKVEPADDT
-1418 PMGSYTEGEGE
+1418 PSMGSYEQNGYT
-1429 NKDYFYIYAPGDT
+1429 YYVYAPGDT
-1442 VRFDALVS
+1442 VRFEATVEYANP
-1450 HIHGDRNSYLVEV
+1450 RNSYMVEV
-1463 EFEGEAGN
+1463 EFN
-1471 GDDVGSSVSIVSANG
+1471 GTNVSKNG
-1486 TVDVPAYNAGGP
+1486 TVTIPTSGYSSSYQVVCTLLDEYNGLLGENVPP
-1498 NIYAVTCNV
+1498 SV
-1507 LGTGF
+1507 
-1512 SDTVYIEVREEIE
+1512 TVYIDVRNDIG
-1525 DVSYTLSGAN
+1525 VTYSLSGAN
-1535 VSSDRKAVK
+1535 VTADRKAVEK
-1544 NTDYTFT
+1544 TAYTFT

-1561 PAVAIDGTGVTNITE
+1561 PAVTIDGTGVTNITE

-1652 KLNATDA
+1652 KLNETDA

-1667 RDGKIGEDGSR
+1667 RDGKIGEGGSR

-1707 SSFEEMLKAGMTAN
+1707 SSFEDLKNKMFVN

-1801 DYFADGANGWFI
+1801 DYFADGANGWSI

-2033 AVNAAAGSYAPLTY
+2033 AVNAAAGSYALTY

-2052 CAGIAGAPEDVR
+2052 CPGIADAADAPEDVR

-2084 VWLNGADGMPKNA
+2084 VWLNGADDTRKNA

-2112 TETLV
+2112 TEMLV
-2117 LDGEYVVS
+2117 LDGTDYVVS